1 MNIKKMSIFFLAA
14 LVSATTFL
22 SCNVKEDNGGGSD
35 KEPEKPT
42 LTEIKFKAELPDA
55 PAGFKTTWSA
65 GDEIVVYSVK
75 GNFTSKETMKATDV
89 TSDGKTATFVSSGKL
104 LKEAEYFYGM
114 LKDCGVKG
122 FKLKQYW
129 STDNMDRCRDAVPSV
144 TVAGCD
150 KNDMTLKFQN
160 MFSLLSM
167 TVTNPDTKYVR
178 VSGNNGEVI
187 NKNAFIAFADYTL
200 SDNPSPDFES
210 TVSIRKYVNGAGT
223 YHIGLRPDLLLNSGY
238 TIVACDASD
247 NVIGR
252 IASYETLETQ
262 PGKVYNAGE
271 IEALRELS
279 PVFDESKIA
288 LSLAAISDVHIEGS
302 SDAYANKFTAALN
315 QLKAKAAENDANGI
329 DGVLVAGDLIQKAEV
344 TMAQNFKA
352 LYEEVFNPTDVPM
365 IYTVG
370 NHDMNPKYDWT
381 PSTVAQSVAMANTF
395 GDDYFKT
402 DIDNTMRNNYEA
414 RHCVIGGYHILA
426 VTPNG
431 DQPITYSPNVITWLD
446 QQLDA
451 ITKTD
456 PNRYVI
462 VLTHPMI
469 YNTIYGSLLG
479 EDGGV
484 WTSTLP
490 NYWATRVLTGVLE
503 KYPQVV
509 SFHGHLH
516 FPIND
521 PRSLWQGKWTAL
533 GCGSTRYMAIE
544 PAGWEGISNTPT
556 VMNDANNFSQGYLVQ
571 FDVNGNMRIV
581 KMDFFNNGTI
591 GEPYVMQYPD
601 AAGANL
607 AKYNNVTR
615 KAANQAPT
623 MSTIEAKDVKD
634 NEAASVTFAAGKDD
648 EFVHH
653 YVITL
658 SKGGNVVATKKIL
671 ADFYLHPNTSEMKS
685 SWTYGFGT
693 LSESGQYTV
702 SVVAVDSWDAESAP
716 VTATFNCG
724 DVTPSEKVDKWVDD
738 AAGSQAISASGTPTG
753 GDGWLT
759 YADGKVSWTA
769 NTTGHPRT
777 STLTFENGSSFKL
790 TQIAPADFKGGWKFT
805 TKIFAGAG
813 ASAKAAD
820 PGVMSVTFVDP
831 LKPATLKD
839 VDGVEHTNNIG
850 LKGLFFDTILD
861 ACVDI
866 NYEAETARIGF
877 FLDARDGSG
886 QAVNGKYAAYIPGI
900 ATRTDKAWSSPWQYA
915 ETELG
920 DPDYVWFWFSVSE
933 DFNTIQYTNRT
944 ENTPVE
950 FQTLTQ
956 YLNKTMNQICAIS
969 VVLSDTN
976 VFNHS
981 TVSTTGNKGIGVY
994 SNVFQCN
1001 PKGHVGEFFT
1011 RK

>member
-160 MFSLLSM
+160 MFSLLSV

-271 IEALRELS
+271 IEAPRELS

-395 GDDYFKT
+395 GDEYFKT

-544 PAGWEGISNTPT
+544 PAGWEGISSTPT

-658 SKGGNVVATKKIL
+658 SKAGNVVATKKIL
-671 ADFYLHPNTSEMKS
+671 ADFYLHPKTSEMKS
-685 SWTYGFGT
+685 SWTVDFGT

-716 VTATFNCG
+716 VSATFNCG
-724 DVTPSEKVDKWVDD
+724 DVTHSEKVELWENDKSGSRELSGPVADNGKT
-738 AAGSQAISASGTPTG
+738 AGVGGWLSYKDGVASWTENTTGAPRTATLELSNGSKITVNQVEAKDLAGNYTFYNYSFNASGVSNTTVVNHAGRQYETAVEFKAVNNPETINGHIHNLDLIGLYLDFVVPASFEIVNGTPT
-753 GDGWLT
+753 LYT
-759 YADGKVSWTA
+759 YMSLDYQKVS
-769 NTTGHPRT
+769 
-777 STLTFENGSSFKL
+777 NGSEIACITEL
-790 TQIAPADFKGGWKFT
+790 TNST
-805 TKIFAGAG
+805 TYKTGYFA
-813 ASAKAAD
+813 
-820 PGVMSVTFVDP
+820 P
-831 LKPATLKD
+831 LKF
-839 VDGVEHTNNIG
+839 GVGDCNYAWIG
-850 LKGLFFDTILD
+850 WGLDDLFGTPKFGIGTPSQRLVSAGMYCCGFSFVVKG
-861 ACVDI
+861 
-866 NYEAETARIGF
+866 Y
-877 FLDARDGSG
+877 
-886 QAVNGKYAAYIPGI
+886 AVGKYATIY
-900 ATRTDKAWSSPWQYA
+900 Q
-915 ETELG
+915 
-920 DPDYVWFWFSVSE
+920 
-933 DFNTIQYTNRT
+933 FNYNNSWTYNGT
-944 ENTPVE
+944 
-950 FQTLTQ
+950 
-956 YLNKTMNQICAIS
+956 
-969 VVLSDTN
+969 
-976 VFNHS
+976 
-981 TVSTTGNKGIGVY
+981 KGGGY
-994 SNVFQCN
+994 FA
-1001 PKGHVGEFFT
+1001 K
-1011 RK
+1011 K

>member
-1 MNIKKMSIFFLAA
+1 MSIFILAA

-160 MFSLLSM
+160 MFSLLSV
-167 TVTNPDTKYVR
+167 TVTNPDTKYVK

-271 IEALRELS
+271 IEAPRELS

-571 FDVNGNMRIV
+571 FDVNGNMRVV

-685 SWTYGFGT
+685 SWTHGFGT

-724 DVTPSEKVDKWVDD
+724 DVTPSEKVELWEDDKSGSRELSGPVADNGKTAGVGGWLSYKDCVAYWTENTTRAPRTATLELSNGSKITVNQVEAKDLAGNYTFYNYSFKATGVSNTKIVNNDKRQHETTVEFKAVENPEILNGHVHNLDLVGMYLDFAVPASLEIVD
-738 AAGSQAISASGTPTG
+738 GTPVIY
-753 GDGWLT
+753 T
-759 YADGKVSWTA
+759 YMSLDYQKVSNGSEVACITELT
-769 NTTGHPRT
+769 NTTGY
-777 STLTFENGSSFKL
+777 G
-790 TQIAPADFKGGWKFT
+790 KGY
-805 TKIFAGAG
+805 FA
-813 ASAKAAD
+813 
-820 PGVMSVTFVDP
+820 P
-831 LKPATLKD
+831 LKFG
-839 VDGVEHTNNIG
+839 VDGCNHAWIG
-850 LKGLFFDTILD
+850 WG
-861 ACVDI
+861 VDDI
-866 NYEAETARIGF
+866 FGSPKFGIGTGTQR
-877 FLDARDGSG
+877 L
-886 QAVNGKYAAYIPGI
+886 
-900 ATRTDKAWSSPWQYA
+900 
-915 ETELG
+915 
-920 DPDYVWFWFSVSE
+920 VSE
-933 DFNTIQYTNRT
+933 GMYCCGFSFVTKGYKEGGYTTIYQFNYNNKWTYNGTNGGGY
-944 ENTPVE
+944 
-950 FQTLTQ
+950 FA
-956 YLNKTMNQICAIS
+956 K
-969 VVLSDTN
+969 
-976 VFNHS
+976 
-981 TVSTTGNKGIGVY
+981 K
-994 SNVFQCN
+994 
-1001 PKGHVGEFFT
+1001 
-1011 RK
+1011 

>member
-160 MFSLLSM
+160 MFSLLSV

-271 IEALRELS
+271 IEAPRELS

-302 SDAYANKFTAALN
+302 SDAYANKFTSALN
-315 QLKAKAAENDANGI
+315 QLKVKAAESDANGI
-329 DGVLVAGDLIQKAEV
+329 DGVMVVGDLIQRAEI

-352 LYEEVFNPTDVPM
+352 LYEDVFKPTEVPM
-365 IYTVG
+365 IYTIG

-395 GDDYFKT
+395 GDEYFKT

-544 PAGWEGISNTPT
+544 PAGWEGISSTPT

-671 ADFYLHPNTSEMKS
+671 ADFYLHPKTSEMKS
-685 SWTYGFGT
+685 SWTVDFGT

-724 DVTPSEKVDKWVDD
+724 DITPSEKVELWEDDKSGSRELSGPVADNGKT
-738 AAGSQAISASGTPTG
+738 AGVG
-753 GDGWLT
+753 GWLS
-759 YADGKVSWTA
+759 YKDGVASWTE
-769 NTTGHPRT
+769 NTTGAPRT
-777 STLTFENGSSFKL
+777 ATLELSNGSKITVNQVEAKDLAGNYTFYNYSFKA
-790 TQIAPADFKGGWKFT
+790 TGVSN
-805 TKIFAGAG
+805 TKIVNNDKRQHETTVEFKAVENPEILNGHVHNLDLVGLYLDFAVP
-813 ASAKAAD
+813 ASLEIVD
-820 PGVMSVTFVDP
+820 GTPVIYTYMSLDYQKVSNGSEVACITELTNTTGYGKGYFAP
-831 LKPATLKD
+831 LKFG
-839 VDGVEHTNNIG
+839 VDGCNHAWIG
-850 LKGLFFDTILD
+850 WG
-861 ACVDI
+861 VDDI
-866 NYEAETARIGF
+866 FGSPKFGIGTGAQR
-877 FLDARDGSG
+877 L
-886 QAVNGKYAAYIPGI
+886 
-900 ATRTDKAWSSPWQYA
+900 
-915 ETELG
+915 
-920 DPDYVWFWFSVSE
+920 VSE
-933 DFNTIQYTNRT
+933 GMYCCGFSFVTKGYKEGGYTTIYQFNYNNKWTYNGTNGGGY
-944 ENTPVE
+944 
-950 FQTLTQ
+950 FA
-956 YLNKTMNQICAIS
+956 K
-969 VVLSDTN
+969 
-976 VFNHS
+976 
-981 TVSTTGNKGIGVY
+981 K
-994 SNVFQCN
+994 
-1001 PKGHVGEFFT
+1001 
-1011 RK
+1011 

>member
-1 MNIKKMSIFFLAA
+1 MNIKKMSIFILAA

-89 TSDGKTATFVSSGKL
+89 TSDGKIATFVSTGKL

-114 LKDCGVKG
+114 LKDCGIKG

-160 MFSLLSM
+160 MFSLLSV
-167 TVTNPDTKYVR
+167 TVTNPDTKYVK

-252 IASYETLETQ
+252 VASYETLETE

-271 IEALRELS
+271 IEAPHELS

-315 QLKAKAAENDANGI
+315 QLKAKAAESDANGI
-329 DGVLVAGDLIQKAEV
+329 DGVLVVGDLIQRAEI

-352 LYEEVFNPTDVPM
+352 LYEDVFKPTEVPM
-365 IYTVG
+365 IYTIG

-395 GDDYFKT
+395 GDEYFKT

-544 PAGWEGISNTPT
+544 PAGWEGISSTPT

-615 KAANQAPT
+615 KAANQAQT
-623 MSTIEAKDVKD
+623 MSTIEAKDVQD

-648 EFVHH
+648 EFVLHD
-653 YVITL
+653 VITL
-658 SKGGNVVATKKIL
+658 SKAGNVAATKKIL
-671 ADFYLHPNTSEMKS
+671 ADFYLHPKTSEMKS
-685 SWTYGFGT
+685 SWTVDFGT

-702 SVVAVDSWDAESAP
+702 TVVAVDSWDAESAP
-716 VTATFNCG
+716 VSATFNCG
-724 DVTPSEKVDKWVDD
+724 DVTPSEKVELWENDKSGSRELSGPVADNGKT
-738 AAGSQAISASGTPTG
+738 AGVG
-753 GDGWLT
+753 GWLS
-759 YADGKVSWTA
+759 YKDGVASWTE
-769 NTTGHPRT
+769 NTTGAPRT
-777 STLTFENGSSFKL
+777 ATLELSNGSKITVNQVEAKDLAGNYTFYNYSFKA
-790 TQIAPADFKGGWKFT
+790 TGVSN
-805 TKIFAGAG
+805 TKIVNNDKRQHETTVEFKAVENPEILNGHVHNLDLVGLYLDFAVP
-813 ASAKAAD
+813 ASLEIVD
-820 PGVMSVTFVDP
+820 GTPVIYTYMSLDYQKVSNGSEVACITELTNTTGYGKGYFAP
-831 LKPATLKD
+831 LKFG
-839 VDGVEHTNNIG
+839 VDGCNHAWIG
-850 LKGLFFDTILD
+850 WG
-861 ACVDI
+861 VDDI
-866 NYEAETARIGF
+866 FGSPKIGIGTGAQR
-877 FLDARDGSG
+877 L
-886 QAVNGKYAAYIPGI
+886 
-900 ATRTDKAWSSPWQYA
+900 
-915 ETELG
+915 
-920 DPDYVWFWFSVSE
+920 VSE
-933 DFNTIQYTNRT
+933 GMYCCGFSFVTKGYKEGGYTTIYQFNYNNKWTYNGTNGGGY
-944 ENTPVE
+944 
-950 FQTLTQ
+950 FA
-956 YLNKTMNQICAIS
+956 K
-969 VVLSDTN
+969 
-976 VFNHS
+976 
-981 TVSTTGNKGIGVY
+981 K
-994 SNVFQCN
+994 
-1001 PKGHVGEFFT
+1001 
-1011 RK
+1011 

>member
-160 MFSLLSM
+160 MFSLLSV

-271 IEALRELS
+271 IEAPRELS

-302 SDAYANKFTAALN
+302 SDAYANKFTSALN
-315 QLKAKAAENDANGI
+315 QLKVKAAESDANGI
-329 DGVLVAGDLIQKAEV
+329 DGVMVVGDLIQRAEI

-352 LYEEVFNPTDVPM
+352 LYEDVFKPTEVPM
-365 IYTVG
+365 IYTIG

-395 GDDYFKT
+395 GDEYFKT

-544 PAGWEGISNTPT
+544 PAGWEGISSTPT

-571 FDVNGNMRIV
+571 FDVNGNMRVV

-623 MSTIEAKDVKD
+623 MSTIDVKDVK
-634 NEAASVTFAAGKDD
+634 EAETASVTFAAGKDD

-653 YVITL
+653 YIVTL
-658 SKGGNVVATKKIL
+658 SKAGNVAATKKIL

-685 SWTYGFGT
+685 SWTYGFGA
-693 LSESGQYTV
+693 LESGQYTV

-724 DVTPSEKVDKWVDD
+724 DVTPSEKIDKWVDD

-805 TKIFAGAG
+805 SKIFAGAG

-900 ATRTDKAWSSPWQYA
+900 ATRTDKAWASPWQYA

-920 DPDYVWFWFSVSE
+920 DPDYVWFWFTISE
-933 DFNTIQYTNRT
+933 DFNTIMYTNRT
-944 ENTPVE
+944 EKTPVE

-956 YLNKTMNQICAIS
+956 YSNKTMNQICAIS

-994 SNVFQCN
+994 TNVFQCN
-1001 PKGHVGEFFT
+1001 PKGNVGEFFT

>member
-160 MFSLLSM
+160 MFSLLSV
-167 TVTNPDTKYVR
+167 TVTNPDTKYVW

-271 IEALRELS
+271 IEAPRELS

-395 GDDYFKT
+395 GDEYFKT

-544 PAGWEGISNTPT
+544 PAGWEGISSTPT

-607 AKYNNVTR
+607 AKYNNMTR

-634 NEAASVTFAAGKDD
+634 TDAASVTFAAGKDD

-653 YVITL
+653 YIVTL
-658 SKGGNVVATKKIL
+658 SKAGNVVATKKIL

-685 SWTYGFGT
+685 SWTYGFGA
-693 LSESGQYTV
+693 LESGQYTV

-805 TKIFAGAG
+805 SKIFAGAG

-900 ATRTDKAWSSPWQYA
+900 ATRTDKAWASPWQYA

-920 DPDYVWFWFSVSE
+920 DPDYVWFWFTISE
-933 DFNTIQYTNRT
+933 DFNTIMYTNRT
-944 ENTPVE
+944 EKTPVE

>member
-1 MNIKKMSIFFLAA
+1 MSIFILAA

-160 MFSLLSM
+160 MFSLLSV
-167 TVTNPDTKYVR
+167 TVTNPDTKYVK

-271 IEALRELS
+271 IEAPRELS

-302 SDAYANKFTAALN
+302 SDAYANKFTSALN
-315 QLKAKAAENDANGI
+315 QLKVKAAESDANGI
-329 DGVLVAGDLIQKAEV
+329 DGVMVVGDLIQRAEI

-352 LYEEVFNPTDVPM
+352 LYEDVFKPTEVPM
-365 IYTVG
+365 IYTIG

-395 GDDYFKT
+395 GDEYFKT

-571 FDVNGNMRIV
+571 FDVNGNMRVV

-724 DVTPSEKVDKWVDD
+724 DVTPSEKVELWEDDKSGSRELSGPVADNGKTAGVGGWLSYKDCVAYWTENTTRAPRTATLELSNGSKITVNQVEAKDLAGNYTFYNYSFKATGVSNTKIVNNDKRQHETTVEFKAVENPEILNGHVHNLDLVGMYLDFAVPASLEIVD
-738 AAGSQAISASGTPTG
+738 GTPVIY
-753 GDGWLT
+753 T
-759 YADGKVSWTA
+759 YMSLDYQKVSNGSEVACITELT
-769 NTTGHPRT
+769 NTTGY
-777 STLTFENGSSFKL
+777 G
-790 TQIAPADFKGGWKFT
+790 KGY
-805 TKIFAGAG
+805 FA
-813 ASAKAAD
+813 
-820 PGVMSVTFVDP
+820 P
-831 LKPATLKD
+831 LKFG
-839 VDGVEHTNNIG
+839 VDGCNHAWIG
-850 LKGLFFDTILD
+850 WG
-861 ACVDI
+861 VDDI
-866 NYEAETARIGF
+866 FGSPKFGIGTGTQR
-877 FLDARDGSG
+877 L
-886 QAVNGKYAAYIPGI
+886 
-900 ATRTDKAWSSPWQYA
+900 
-915 ETELG
+915 
-920 DPDYVWFWFSVSE
+920 VSE
-933 DFNTIQYTNRT
+933 GMYCCGFSFVTKGYKEGGYTTIYQFNYNNKWTYNGTNGGGY
-944 ENTPVE
+944 
-950 FQTLTQ
+950 FA
-956 YLNKTMNQICAIS
+956 K
-969 VVLSDTN
+969 
-976 VFNHS
+976 
-981 TVSTTGNKGIGVY
+981 K
-994 SNVFQCN
+994 
-1001 PKGHVGEFFT
+1001 
-1011 RK
+1011 

>member
-1 MNIKKMSIFFLAA
+1 MSIFFLAA

-160 MFSLLSM
+160 MFSLLSV

-271 IEALRELS
+271 IEAPRELS

-302 SDAYANKFTAALN
+302 SDAYANKFTSALN
-315 QLKAKAAENDANGI
+315 QLKVKAAESDANGI
-329 DGVLVAGDLIQKAEV
+329 DGVMVVGDLIQRAEI

-352 LYEEVFNPTDVPM
+352 LYEDVFKPTEVPM
-365 IYTVG
+365 IYTIG

-395 GDDYFKT
+395 GDEYFKT

-544 PAGWEGISNTPT
+544 PAGWEGISSTPT

-671 ADFYLHPNTSEMKS
+671 ADFYLHPKTSEMKS
-685 SWTYGFGT
+685 SWTVDFGT

-702 SVVAVDSWDAESAP
+702 TVVAVDSWDAESAP
-716 VTATFNCG
+716 VSATFNCG
-724 DVTPSEKVDKWVDD
+724 DVTPSEKVELWENDKSGSRELSGPVADNGKT
-738 AAGSQAISASGTPTG
+738 AGVG
-753 GDGWLT
+753 GWLS
-759 YADGKVSWTA
+759 YKDGVASWTE
-769 NTTGHPRT
+769 NTTGAPRT
-777 STLTFENGSSFKL
+777 ATLELSNGSKITVNQVEAKDLAGNYTFYNYSFKSTGVSNTTIVNQNGRQHETAVEFKTVASPETINGHVHNLDLVGLYLDFAVPASFEIVNGTPVLYTYMSLDYQKVSNGTEVACITQL
-790 TQIAPADFKGGWKFT
+790 TNTVTYGSNN
-805 TKIFAGAG
+805 FA
-813 ASAKAAD
+813 
-820 PGVMSVTFVDP
+820 P
-831 LKPATLKD
+831 LKFGVNDCNYAWIGWGLYD
-839 VDGVEHTNNIG
+839 VFGTPKFG
-850 LKGLFFDTILD
+850 LGTGDQRLVSTGMY
-861 ACVDI
+861 CC
-866 NYEAETARIGF
+866 GF
-877 FLDARDGSG
+877 SFVVRGY
-886 QAVNGKYAAYIPGI
+886 AVGKYATIY
-900 ATRTDKAWSSPWQYA
+900 Q
-915 ETELG
+915 
-920 DPDYVWFWFSVSE
+920 
-933 DFNTIQYTNRT
+933 FNYNNSWTYNGT
-944 ENTPVE
+944 
-950 FQTLTQ
+950 
-956 YLNKTMNQICAIS
+956 
-969 VVLSDTN
+969 
-976 VFNHS
+976 
-981 TVSTTGNKGIGVY
+981 KGGGY
-994 SNVFQCN
+994 FA
-1001 PKGHVGEFFT
+1001 K
-1011 RK
+1011 K

>member
-160 MFSLLSM
+160 MFSLLSV

-271 IEALRELS
+271 IEAPRELS

-571 FDVNGNMRIV
+571 FDVNGNMRVV

-623 MSTIEAKDVKD
+623 MSTIDVKDVK
-634 NEAASVTFAAGKDD
+634 EAETASVTFAAGKDD

-653 YVITL
+653 YIVTL
-658 SKGGNVVATKKIL
+658 FKAGNVVATKKIL
-671 ADFYLHPNTSEMKS
+671 ADFYLHPKTSEMKS
-685 SWTYGFGT
+685 SWTVDFGT

-702 SVVAVDSWDAESAP
+702 TVVAVDSWDAESAP
-716 VTATFNCG
+716 VSATFNCG
-724 DVTPSEKVDKWVDD
+724 DVTPSEKVELWENDKSGSRELSGPVADNGKT
-738 AAGSQAISASGTPTG
+738 AGVG
-753 GDGWLT
+753 GWLS
-759 YADGKVSWTA
+759 YKDGVASWTE
-769 NTTGHPRT
+769 NTTGAPRT
-777 STLTFENGSSFKL
+777 ATLELSNGSKITVNQVEAKDLAGNYTFYNYSFKA
-790 TQIAPADFKGGWKFT
+790 TGVSN
-805 TKIFAGAG
+805 TKIVNNDKRQHETTVEFKAVENPEILNGHVHNLDLVGLYLDFAVP
-813 ASAKAAD
+813 ASLEIVD
-820 PGVMSVTFVDP
+820 GTPVIYTYMSLDYQKVSNGSEVACITELTNTTGYGKGYFAP
-831 LKPATLKD
+831 LKFG
-839 VDGVEHTNNIG
+839 VDGCNHAWIG
-850 LKGLFFDTILD
+850 WG
-861 ACVDI
+861 VDDI
-866 NYEAETARIGF
+866 FGSPKFGIGTGAQR
-877 FLDARDGSG
+877 L
-886 QAVNGKYAAYIPGI
+886 
-900 ATRTDKAWSSPWQYA
+900 
-915 ETELG
+915 
-920 DPDYVWFWFSVSE
+920 VSE
-933 DFNTIQYTNRT
+933 GMYCCGFSFVTKGYKEGGYTTIYQFNYNNKWTYNGTNGGGY
-944 ENTPVE
+944 
-950 FQTLTQ
+950 FA
-956 YLNKTMNQICAIS
+956 K
-969 VVLSDTN
+969 
-976 VFNHS
+976 
-981 TVSTTGNKGIGVY
+981 K
-994 SNVFQCN
+994 
-1001 PKGHVGEFFT
+1001 
-1011 RK
+1011 

>member
-89 TSDGKTATFVSSGKL
+89 TSDGKTATFVSTGKL

-114 LKDCGVKG
+114 LKDCGIKG

-160 MFSLLSM
+160 MFSLLSV
-167 TVTNPDTKYVR
+167 TVTNPDTKYVK

-271 IEALRELS
+271 IEAPRELS

-302 SDAYANKFTAALN
+302 SDAYANKFTSALN
-315 QLKAKAAENDANGI
+315 QLKVKAAESDANGI
-329 DGVLVAGDLIQKAEV
+329 DGVMVVGDLIQRAEI

-352 LYEEVFNPTDVPM
+352 LYEDVFKPTEVPM
-365 IYTVG
+365 IYTIG

-395 GDDYFKT
+395 GDEYFKT

-544 PAGWEGISNTPT
+544 PAGWEGISSTPT

-653 YVITL
+653 YIVTL
-658 SKGGNVVATKKIL
+658 SKAGNVVATKKIL

-685 SWTYGFGT
+685 SWTYGFGA
-693 LSESGQYTV
+693 LESGQYTV

-831 LKPATLKD
+831 LKPVTLKD

-866 NYEAETARIGF
+866 NYEAKTVRIGF

-900 ATRTDKAWSSPWQYA
+900 ATRTDKAWTSPWQYA

-920 DPDYVWFWFSVSE
+920 DPDYVWFWFTISE
-933 DFNTIQYTNRT
+933 DFNTIMYTNRT
-944 ENTPVE
+944 EKTPVE

-956 YLNKTMNQICAIS
+956 YSNKTMNQICAIS

-981 TVSTTGNKGIGVY
+981 TVSTKGIGVY

-1001 PKGHVGEFFT
+1001 PKGNVGEFFT

>member
-1 MNIKKMSIFFLAA
+1 MSIFFLAA

-89 TSDGKTATFVSSGKL
+89 TSDGKTATFVSTGKL

-114 LKDCGVKG
+114 LKDCGIKG

-160 MFSLLSM
+160 MFSLLSV
-167 TVTNPDTKYVR
+167 TVTNPDTKYVK

-271 IEALRELS
+271 IEAPRELS

-302 SDAYANKFTAALN
+302 SDAYANKFTSALN
-315 QLKAKAAENDANGI
+315 QLKVKAAESDANGI
-329 DGVLVAGDLIQKAEV
+329 DGVMVVGDLIQRAEI

-352 LYEEVFNPTDVPM
+352 LYEDVFKPTEVPM
-365 IYTVG
+365 IYTIG

-395 GDDYFKT
+395 GDEYFKT

-544 PAGWEGISNTPT
+544 PAGWEGISSTPT

-702 SVVAVDSWDAESAP
+702 TVVAVDSWDAESAP
-716 VTATFNCG
+716 VSATFNCG
-724 DVTPSEKVDKWVDD
+724 DVTPSEKVELWKDDKSGSRELSGPVADNGKT
-738 AAGSQAISASGTPTG
+738 AGVG
-753 GDGWLT
+753 GWLS
-759 YADGKVSWTA
+759 YKDGVASWTE
-769 NTTGHPRT
+769 NTTGAPRT
-777 STLTFENGSSFKL
+777 ATLELSNGSKITVNQVEAKDLAGNYTFYNYSFKA
-790 TQIAPADFKGGWKFT
+790 TGVSN
-805 TKIFAGAG
+805 TKIVNNDKRQHETTVEFKAVENPEILNGHVHNLDLVGLYLDFAVP
-813 ASAKAAD
+813 ASLEIVD
-820 PGVMSVTFVDP
+820 GTPVIYTYMSLDYQKVSNGSEVACITELTNTTGYGKGYFAP
-831 LKPATLKD
+831 LKFG
-839 VDGVEHTNNIG
+839 VDGCNHAWIG
-850 LKGLFFDTILD
+850 WGVDDIFGSPKFGLGTGAQRL
-861 ACVDI
+861 
-866 NYEAETARIGF
+866 
-877 FLDARDGSG
+877 
-886 QAVNGKYAAYIPGI
+886 
-900 ATRTDKAWSSPWQYA
+900 
-915 ETELG
+915 
-920 DPDYVWFWFSVSE
+920 VSE
-933 DFNTIQYTNRT
+933 GMYCCGFSFVTKGYKEGGYTTIYQFNYNNKWTYNGTNGGGY
-944 ENTPVE
+944 
-950 FQTLTQ
+950 FA
-956 YLNKTMNQICAIS
+956 K
-969 VVLSDTN
+969 
-976 VFNHS
+976 
-981 TVSTTGNKGIGVY
+981 K
-994 SNVFQCN
+994 
-1001 PKGHVGEFFT
+1001 
-1011 RK
+1011 

>member
-89 TSDGKTATFVSSGKL
+89 ASDGKTATFVSSGKL

-160 MFSLLSM
+160 MFSLLSV

-271 IEALRELS
+271 IEAPRELS

-544 PAGWEGISNTPT
+544 PAGWEGISSTPT

-634 NEAASVTFAAGKDD
+634 TDAASVTFAAGKDD

-653 YVITL
+653 YIVTL
-658 SKGGNVVATKKIL
+658 SKAGNVVATKKIL

-685 SWTYGFGT
+685 SWTYGFGA
-693 LSESGQYTV
+693 LESGQYTV

-724 DVTPSEKVDKWVDD
+724 DVTPSEKVELWENDK
-738 AAGSQAISASGTPTG
+738 AGSRELSGPVADNGKTAGVGGWLSYKDGVASWTENTTGAPRTATLELSNGSKITVNQVEAKDLAGNYTFYNYSFNASGVSNTTVVNHAGRQYETAVEFKAVNNPETINGHIHNLDLIGLYLDFVVPASFEIVNGTPT
-753 GDGWLT
+753 LYT
-759 YADGKVSWTA
+759 YMSLDYQKVS
-769 NTTGHPRT
+769 
-777 STLTFENGSSFKL
+777 NGSEIACITEL
-790 TQIAPADFKGGWKFT
+790 TNST
-805 TKIFAGAG
+805 TYKTGYFA
-813 ASAKAAD
+813 
-820 PGVMSVTFVDP
+820 P
-831 LKPATLKD
+831 LKF
-839 VDGVEHTNNIG
+839 GVGDCNYAWIG
-850 LKGLFFDTILD
+850 WGLDDLFGTPKFGIGTPSQRLVSAGMYCCGFSFVVKG
-861 ACVDI
+861 
-866 NYEAETARIGF
+866 Y
-877 FLDARDGSG
+877 
-886 QAVNGKYAAYIPGI
+886 AVGKYATIY
-900 ATRTDKAWSSPWQYA
+900 Q
-915 ETELG
+915 
-920 DPDYVWFWFSVSE
+920 
-933 DFNTIQYTNRT
+933 FNYNNSWTYNGT
-944 ENTPVE
+944 
-950 FQTLTQ
+950 
-956 YLNKTMNQICAIS
+956 
-969 VVLSDTN
+969 
-976 VFNHS
+976 
-981 TVSTTGNKGIGVY
+981 KGGGY
-994 SNVFQCN
+994 FA
-1001 PKGHVGEFFT
+1001 K
-1011 RK
+1011 K

>member
-1 MNIKKMSIFFLAA
+1 MSIFFLAA
-14 LVSATTFL
+14 LVSAATIL
-22 SCNVKEDNGGGSD
+22 SCNIKEDNGNSGKD
-35 KEPEKPT
+35 PEKPAA
-42 LTEIKFKAELPDA
+42 TEIKLKAELPDA

-160 MFSLLSM
+160 MFSLLSV

-271 IEALRELS
+271 IEAPRELS

-315 QLKAKAAENDANGI
+315 QLKVKAAESDANGI
-329 DGVLVAGDLIQKAEV
+329 DGVMVVGDLIQRAEI

-352 LYEEVFNPTDVPM
+352 LYEDVFKPTEVPM
-365 IYTVG
+365 IYTIG

-395 GDDYFKT
+395 GDEYFKT

-544 PAGWEGISNTPT
+544 PAGWEGISSTPT

-623 MSTIEAKDVKD
+623 MSTIDVKDVK
-634 NEAASVTFAAGKDD
+634 EAETASVTFAAGKDD

-653 YVITL
+653 YIVTL
-658 SKGGNVVATKKIL
+658 SKAGNVVATKKIL
-671 ADFYLHPNTSEMKS
+671 ADFYLHPKTSEMKS
-685 SWTYGFGT
+685 SWTVDFGT

-702 SVVAVDSWDAESAP
+702 TVVAVDSWDAESAP
-716 VTATFNCG
+716 VSATFNCG
-724 DVTPSEKVDKWVDD
+724 DVTPSEKVELWENDKSGSRELSGPVADNGKT
-738 AAGSQAISASGTPTG
+738 AGVG
-753 GDGWLT
+753 GWLS
-759 YADGKVSWTA
+759 YKDGVASWTE
-769 NTTGHPRT
+769 NTTGAPRT
-777 STLTFENGSSFKL
+777 ATLELSNGSKITVNQVEAKDLAGNYTFYNYSFK
-790 TQIAPADFKGGWKFT
+790 TTGVSN
-805 TKIFAGAG
+805 TKIVNQNGRQHETAVEFKTVASPETINGHVHNLDLVGLYLDFAVP
-813 ASAKAAD
+813 ASFEIVNGT
-820 PGVMSVTFVDP
+820 PVLYTYMSLDYQKVSNGTEVACITQLTNTVTYGSHNFAP
-831 LKPATLKD
+831 LKFGVNDCNYAWIGWGLYD
-839 VDGVEHTNNIG
+839 VFGTPKFG
-850 LKGLFFDTILD
+850 LGTGDQRLVSTGMY
-861 ACVDI
+861 CC
-866 NYEAETARIGF
+866 GF
-877 FLDARDGSG
+877 SFVVRGY
-886 QAVNGKYAAYIPGI
+886 AVGKYATIY
-900 ATRTDKAWSSPWQYA
+900 Q
-915 ETELG
+915 
-920 DPDYVWFWFSVSE
+920 
-933 DFNTIQYTNRT
+933 FNYNNSWTYNGT
-944 ENTPVE
+944 
-950 FQTLTQ
+950 
-956 YLNKTMNQICAIS
+956 
-969 VVLSDTN
+969 
-976 VFNHS
+976 
-981 TVSTTGNKGIGVY
+981 KGGGY
-994 SNVFQCN
+994 FA
-1001 PKGHVGEFFT
+1001 K
-1011 RK
+1011 K

>member
-160 MFSLLSM
+160 MFSLLSV

-271 IEALRELS
+271 IEAPRELS

-544 PAGWEGISNTPT
+544 PAGWEGISSTPT

-716 VTATFNCG
+716 VSATFNCG
-724 DVTPSEKVDKWVDD
+724 DVTPSEKVELWKDDKSGSRELSGPVADNGKT
-738 AAGSQAISASGTPTG
+738 AGVG
-753 GDGWLT
+753 GWLS
-759 YADGKVSWTA
+759 YKDGVASWTE
-769 NTTGHPRT
+769 NTTGAPRT
-777 STLTFENGSSFKL
+777 ATLELSNGSKITVNQVEAKDLAGNYTFYNYSFKA
-790 TQIAPADFKGGWKFT
+790 TGVSN
-805 TKIFAGAG
+805 TKIVNNDKRQHETTVEFKAVENPEILNGHVHNLDLVGLYLDFAVP
-813 ASAKAAD
+813 ASLEIVD
-820 PGVMSVTFVDP
+820 GTPVIYTYMSLDYQKVSNGTEVACITELTNTTGYGTGYFAP
-831 LKPATLKD
+831 LKFG
-839 VDGVEHTNNIG
+839 VDDCNHAWIGWGVDDIFGAPKFGIG
-850 LKGLFFDTILD
+850 T
-861 ACVDI
+861 
-866 NYEAETARIGF
+866 
-877 FLDARDGSG
+877 GS
-886 QAVNGKYAAYIPGI
+886 Q
-900 ATRTDKAWSSPWQYA
+900 R
-915 ETELG
+915 L
-920 DPDYVWFWFSVSE
+920 VSE
-933 DFNTIQYTNRT
+933 GMYCCGFSFVTKGYKEGGYTTIYQFNYNNKWTYNGTNGGGY
-944 ENTPVE
+944 
-950 FQTLTQ
+950 FA
-956 YLNKTMNQICAIS
+956 K
-969 VVLSDTN
+969 
-976 VFNHS
+976 
-981 TVSTTGNKGIGVY
+981 K
-994 SNVFQCN
+994 
-1001 PKGHVGEFFT
+1001 
-1011 RK
+1011 

>member
-160 MFSLLSM
+160 MFSLLSV

-271 IEALRELS
+271 IEAPRELS

-395 GDDYFKT
+395 GDEYFKT

-446 QQLDA
+446 QQLET

-544 PAGWEGISNTPT
+544 PAGWEGISSTPT

-634 NEAASVTFAAGKDD
+634 TDAASVTFAAGKDD

-653 YVITL
+653 YIVTL
-658 SKGGNVVATKKIL
+658 SKAGNVVATKKIL

-685 SWTYGFGT
+685 SWTYGFGA
-693 LSESGQYTV
+693 LESGQYTV

-724 DVTPSEKVDKWVDD
+724 DVTPSEKIDKWVDD

-805 TKIFAGAG
+805 SKIFAGAG

-900 ATRTDKAWSSPWQYA
+900 ATRTDKAWASPWQYA

-920 DPDYVWFWFSVSE
+920 DPDYVWFWFTISE
-933 DFNTIQYTNRT
+933 DFNTIMYTNRT
-944 ENTPVE
+944 EKTPVE

-956 YLNKTMNQICAIS
+956 YSNKTMNQICAIS

-994 SNVFQCN
+994 TNVFQCN
-1001 PKGHVGEFFT
+1001 PKGNVGEFFT

>member
-160 MFSLLSM
+160 MFSLLSV

-271 IEALRELS
+271 IEAPRELS

-521 PRSLWQGKWTAL
+521 PRSLWQGQWTAL

-544 PAGWEGISNTPT
+544 PAGWEGISSTPT

-581 KMDFFNNGTI
+581 RMDFFNNGTI

-623 MSTIEAKDVKD
+623 MSTIEAKDVK
-634 NEAASVTFAAGKDD
+634 ESETASVTFAAGKDD

-653 YVITL
+653 YVVTL
-658 SKGGNVVATKKIL
+658 SKAGNVVATKKIL
-671 ADFYLHPNTSEMKS
+671 ADFYLHPKTSEMKS
-685 SWTYGFGT
+685 SWTVDFGT

-702 SVVAVDSWDAESAP
+702 TVVAVDSWDAESAP
-716 VTATFNCG
+716 VSATFNCG
-724 DVTPSEKVDKWVDD
+724 DVTPSEKVELWKDDKSGSRELSGPVADNGKT
-738 AAGSQAISASGTPTG
+738 AGVG
-753 GDGWLT
+753 GWLS
-759 YADGKVSWTA
+759 YKDGVASWTE
-769 NTTGHPRT
+769 NTTGAPRT
-777 STLTFENGSSFKL
+777 ATLELSNGSKITVNQVEAKDLAGNYTFYNYSFNASGVSNTTAVNHAGRQYETTVEFKAVNNPETINGHIHNLDLIGLYLDFVVPASFEIVNETPTLYTYMSLDYQKVSNGSEIACITEL
-790 TQIAPADFKGGWKFT
+790 TNST
-805 TKIFAGAG
+805 TYKTGYFA
-813 ASAKAAD
+813 
-820 PGVMSVTFVDP
+820 P
-831 LKPATLKD
+831 LKF
-839 VDGVEHTNNIG
+839 GVGDCNYAWIG
-850 LKGLFFDTILD
+850 WGLDDLFGTPKFGIGTSSQRLVSAGMYCCGFSFVVKG
-861 ACVDI
+861 
-866 NYEAETARIGF
+866 Y
-877 FLDARDGSG
+877 
-886 QAVNGKYAAYIPGI
+886 AVGKYATIY
-900 ATRTDKAWSSPWQYA
+900 Q
-915 ETELG
+915 
-920 DPDYVWFWFSVSE
+920 
-933 DFNTIQYTNRT
+933 FNYNNSWTYNGT
-944 ENTPVE
+944 
-950 FQTLTQ
+950 
-956 YLNKTMNQICAIS
+956 
-969 VVLSDTN
+969 
-976 VFNHS
+976 
-981 TVSTTGNKGIGVY
+981 KGGGY
-994 SNVFQCN
+994 FA
-1001 PKGHVGEFFT
+1001 K
-1011 RK
+1011 K

>member
-1 MNIKKMSIFFLAA
+1 MSIFFLAA

-160 MFSLLSM
+160 MFSLLSV

-271 IEALRELS
+271 IEAPRELS

-302 SDAYANKFTAALN
+302 SDAYANKFTSALN
-315 QLKAKAAENDANGI
+315 QLKVKAAESDANGI
-329 DGVLVAGDLIQKAEV
+329 DGVMVVGDLIQRAEI

-352 LYEEVFNPTDVPM
+352 LYEDVFKPTEVPM
-365 IYTVG
+365 IYTIG

-395 GDDYFKT
+395 GDEYFKT

-446 QQLDA
+446 QQLET

-571 FDVNGNMRIV
+571 FDVNGNMRVV

-685 SWTYGFGT
+685 SWTVDFGT

-702 SVVAVDSWDAESAP
+702 TVVAVDSWDAESAP

-724 DVTPSEKVDKWVDD
+724 DVTPSEKVELWEDDKSGSRELSGPVADNGKT
-738 AAGSQAISASGTPTG
+738 AGVG
-753 GDGWLT
+753 GWLS
-759 YADGKVSWTA
+759 YKDGVASWTE
-769 NTTGHPRT
+769 NTTGAPRT
-777 STLTFENGSSFKL
+777 ATLELSNGSKITVNQVEAKDLAGNYTFYNYSFKA
-790 TQIAPADFKGGWKFT
+790 TGVSN
-805 TKIFAGAG
+805 TKIVNNDKRQHETTVEFKAVENPEILNGHVHNLDLVGLYLDFAVP
-813 ASAKAAD
+813 ASLEIVD
-820 PGVMSVTFVDP
+820 GTPVIYTYMSLDYQKVSNGSEVACITELTNTTGYGKGYFAP
-831 LKPATLKD
+831 LKFG
-839 VDGVEHTNNIG
+839 VDGCNHAWIG
-850 LKGLFFDTILD
+850 WG
-861 ACVDI
+861 VDDI
-866 NYEAETARIGF
+866 FGSPKFGIGTGAQR
-877 FLDARDGSG
+877 L
-886 QAVNGKYAAYIPGI
+886 
-900 ATRTDKAWSSPWQYA
+900 
-915 ETELG
+915 
-920 DPDYVWFWFSVSE
+920 VSE
-933 DFNTIQYTNRT
+933 GMYCCGFSFVTKGYKEGGYTTIYQFNYNNKWTYNGTNGGGY
-944 ENTPVE
+944 
-950 FQTLTQ
+950 FA
-956 YLNKTMNQICAIS
+956 K
-969 VVLSDTN
+969 
-976 VFNHS
+976 
-981 TVSTTGNKGIGVY
+981 K
-994 SNVFQCN
+994 
-1001 PKGHVGEFFT
+1001 
-1011 RK
+1011 

>member
-1 MNIKKMSIFFLAA
+1 MSIFFLAA

-89 TSDGKTATFVSSGKL
+89 TSDGKTATFVSTGKL

-114 LKDCGVKG
+114 LKDCGIKG

-160 MFSLLSM
+160 MFSLLSV
-167 TVTNPDTKYVR
+167 TVTNPDTKYVK

-271 IEALRELS
+271 IEAPRELS

-302 SDAYANKFTAALN
+302 SDAYANKFTSALN
-315 QLKAKAAENDANGI
+315 QLKVKAAESDANGI
-329 DGVLVAGDLIQKAEV
+329 DGVMVVGDLIQRAEI

-352 LYEEVFNPTDVPM
+352 LYEDVFKPTEVPM
-365 IYTVG
+365 IYTIG

-395 GDDYFKT
+395 GDEYFKT

-544 PAGWEGISNTPT
+544 PAGWEGISSTPT

-634 NEAASVTFAAGKDD
+634 NEAASVTFAVGKDD

-658 SKGGNVVATKKIL
+658 SKGGNVAATKKIL
-671 ADFYLHPNTSEMKS
+671 ADFYLHPKTSEMKS
-685 SWTYGFGT
+685 SWTVDFGT

-702 SVVAVDSWDAESAP
+702 TVVAVDSWDAESAP
-716 VTATFNCG
+716 VSATFNCG
-724 DVTPSEKVDKWVDD
+724 DVTPSEKVELWEDDKSGSRELSGPVADNGKT
-738 AAGSQAISASGTPTG
+738 AGVG
-753 GDGWLT
+753 GWLS
-759 YADGKVSWTA
+759 YKDGVAYWTE
-769 NTTGHPRT
+769 NTTGAPRT
-777 STLTFENGSSFKL
+777 ATLELSNGSKITVNQVEAKDLAGNYTFYNYSFKA
-790 TQIAPADFKGGWKFT
+790 TGVSN
-805 TKIFAGAG
+805 TKIVNNDKRQHETTVEFKAVENPEILNGHVHNLDLVGMYLDFAVP
-813 ASAKAAD
+813 ASLEIVD
-820 PGVMSVTFVDP
+820 GTPVIYTYMSLDYQKVSNGSEVACITELTNTTGYGKGYFAP
-831 LKPATLKD
+831 LKFG
-839 VDGVEHTNNIG
+839 VDGCNHAWIG
-850 LKGLFFDTILD
+850 WGVDDIFGSPKFGLGTGAQRL
-861 ACVDI
+861 
-866 NYEAETARIGF
+866 
-877 FLDARDGSG
+877 
-886 QAVNGKYAAYIPGI
+886 
-900 ATRTDKAWSSPWQYA
+900 
-915 ETELG
+915 
-920 DPDYVWFWFSVSE
+920 VSE
-933 DFNTIQYTNRT
+933 GMYCCGFSFVTKGYKEGGYTTIYQFNYNNKWTYNGTNGGGY
-944 ENTPVE
+944 
-950 FQTLTQ
+950 FA
-956 YLNKTMNQICAIS
+956 K
-969 VVLSDTN
+969 
-976 VFNHS
+976 
-981 TVSTTGNKGIGVY
+981 K
-994 SNVFQCN
+994 
-1001 PKGHVGEFFT
+1001 
-1011 RK
+1011 

>member
-160 MFSLLSM
+160 MFSLLSV

-271 IEALRELS
+271 IEAPRELS

-395 GDDYFKT
+395 GDEYFKT

-544 PAGWEGISNTPT
+544 PAGWEGISSTPT

-623 MSTIEAKDVKD
+623 MSTIDVKDVK
-634 NEAASVTFAAGKDD
+634 EAETASVTFAAGKDD

-653 YVITL
+653 YIVTL
-658 SKGGNVVATKKIL
+658 SKAGNVVATKKIL

-685 SWTYGFGT
+685 SWTYGFGA
-693 LSESGQYTV
+693 LESGQYTV

-724 DVTPSEKVDKWVDD
+724 DVTPSEKVELWENDK
-738 AAGSQAISASGTPTG
+738 AGSRELSGPVADNGKTAGVGGWLSYKDGVASWTENTTGAPRTATLELSNGSKITVNQVEAKDLAGNYTFYNYSFNASGVSNTTVVNHAGRQYETAVEFKAVNNPETINGHIHNLDLIGLYLDFVVPASFEIVNGTPT
-753 GDGWLT
+753 LYT
-759 YADGKVSWTA
+759 YMSLDYQKVS
-769 NTTGHPRT
+769 
-777 STLTFENGSSFKL
+777 NGSEIACITEL
-790 TQIAPADFKGGWKFT
+790 TNST
-805 TKIFAGAG
+805 TYKTGYFA
-813 ASAKAAD
+813 
-820 PGVMSVTFVDP
+820 P
-831 LKPATLKD
+831 LKF
-839 VDGVEHTNNIG
+839 GVGDCNYAWIG
-850 LKGLFFDTILD
+850 WGLDDLFGTPKFGIGTPSQRLVSAGMYCCGFSFVVKG
-861 ACVDI
+861 
-866 NYEAETARIGF
+866 Y
-877 FLDARDGSG
+877 
-886 QAVNGKYAAYIPGI
+886 AVGKYATIY
-900 ATRTDKAWSSPWQYA
+900 Q
-915 ETELG
+915 
-920 DPDYVWFWFSVSE
+920 
-933 DFNTIQYTNRT
+933 FNYNNSWTYNGT
-944 ENTPVE
+944 
-950 FQTLTQ
+950 
-956 YLNKTMNQICAIS
+956 
-969 VVLSDTN
+969 
-976 VFNHS
+976 
-981 TVSTTGNKGIGVY
+981 KGGGY
-994 SNVFQCN
+994 FA
-1001 PKGHVGEFFT
+1001 K
-1011 RK
+1011 K

>member
-1 MNIKKMSIFFLAA
+1 MSIFFLAA

-160 MFSLLSM
+160 MFSLLSV

-271 IEALRELS
+271 IEAPRELS
-279 PVFDESKIA
+279 SVFDESKIA

-521 PRSLWQGKWTAL
+521 PRSLWQGQWTAL

-544 PAGWEGISNTPT
+544 PAGWEGISSTPT

-615 KAANQAPT
+615 KATNQAPT
-623 MSTIEAKDVKD
+623 MSTIDVKDVK
-634 NEAASVTFAAGKDD
+634 EAETASVTFAAGKDD

-653 YVITL
+653 YIVTL
-658 SKGGNVVATKKIL
+658 SKAGNVVATKKIL
-671 ADFYLHPNTSEMKS
+671 ADFYLHPKTSEMKS
-685 SWTYGFGT
+685 SWTVDFGT

-702 SVVAVDSWDAESAP
+702 TVVAVDSWDAESAP
-716 VTATFNCG
+716 VSATFNCG
-724 DVTPSEKVDKWVDD
+724 DVTPSEKVELWKDDKSGSRELSGPVADNGKT
-738 AAGSQAISASGTPTG
+738 AGVG
-753 GDGWLT
+753 GWLS
-759 YADGKVSWTA
+759 YKDGVASWTE
-769 NTTGHPRT
+769 NTTGAPRT
-777 STLTFENGSSFKL
+777 ATLELSNGSKITVNQVEAKDLAGNYTFYNYSFNASGVSNTTAVNHAGRQYETTVEFKAVNNPETINGHIHNLDLIGLYLDFVVPASFEIVNETPTLYTYMSLDYQKVSNGSEIACITEL
-790 TQIAPADFKGGWKFT
+790 TNST
-805 TKIFAGAG
+805 TYKTGYFA
-813 ASAKAAD
+813 
-820 PGVMSVTFVDP
+820 P
-831 LKPATLKD
+831 LKF
-839 VDGVEHTNNIG
+839 GVGDCNYAWIG
-850 LKGLFFDTILD
+850 WGLDDLFGTPKFGIGTSSQRLVSAGMYCCGFSFVVKG
-861 ACVDI
+861 
-866 NYEAETARIGF
+866 Y
-877 FLDARDGSG
+877 
-886 QAVNGKYAAYIPGI
+886 AVGKYATIY
-900 ATRTDKAWSSPWQYA
+900 Q
-915 ETELG
+915 
-920 DPDYVWFWFSVSE
+920 
-933 DFNTIQYTNRT
+933 FNYNNSWTYNGT
-944 ENTPVE
+944 
-950 FQTLTQ
+950 
-956 YLNKTMNQICAIS
+956 
-969 VVLSDTN
+969 
-976 VFNHS
+976 
-981 TVSTTGNKGIGVY
+981 KGGGY
-994 SNVFQCN
+994 FA
-1001 PKGHVGEFFT
+1001 K
-1011 RK
+1011 K

>member
-1 MNIKKMSIFFLAA
+1 MSIFFLAA

-160 MFSLLSM
+160 MFSLLSV

-271 IEALRELS
+271 IEAPRELS

-302 SDAYANKFTAALN
+302 SDAYANKFTSALN
-315 QLKAKAAENDANGI
+315 QLKVKAAESDANGI
-329 DGVLVAGDLIQKAEV
+329 DGVMVVGDLIQRAEI

-352 LYEEVFNPTDVPM
+352 LYEDVFKPTEVPM
-365 IYTVG
+365 IYTIG

-395 GDDYFKT
+395 GDEYFKT

-451 ITKTD
+451 ITKAD

-653 YVITL
+653 YIVTL
-658 SKGGNVVATKKIL
+658 SKAGNVAATKKIL
-671 ADFYLHPNTSEMKS
+671 ADFYLHPKTSEMKS
-685 SWTYGFGT
+685 SWTVDFGT

-702 SVVAVDSWDAESAP
+702 TVVAVDSWDAESAP
-716 VTATFNCG
+716 VSATFNCG
-724 DVTPSEKVDKWVDD
+724 DVTPSEKVELWEDDKSGSRELSGPVADNGKT
-738 AAGSQAISASGTPTG
+738 AGVG
-753 GDGWLT
+753 GWLS
-759 YADGKVSWTA
+759 YKDGVASWTE
-769 NTTGHPRT
+769 NTTGAPRT
-777 STLTFENGSSFKL
+777 ATLELSNGSKITVNQVEAKDLAGNYTFYNYSFNASGVSNTTAVNHAGRQYETAVEFKAVNNPETINGHIHNLDLIGLYLDFVVPASFEIVNETPTLYTYMSLDYQKVSNGSEIACITEL
-790 TQIAPADFKGGWKFT
+790 TNST
-805 TKIFAGAG
+805 TYKTGYFA
-813 ASAKAAD
+813 
-820 PGVMSVTFVDP
+820 P
-831 LKPATLKD
+831 LKF
-839 VDGVEHTNNIG
+839 GVGDCNYAWIG
-850 LKGLFFDTILD
+850 WGLDDLFGTPKFGIGTPSQRFVSADMYCCGFSFVVKG
-861 ACVDI
+861 
-866 NYEAETARIGF
+866 Y
-877 FLDARDGSG
+877 
-886 QAVNGKYAAYIPGI
+886 AVGKYATIY
-900 ATRTDKAWSSPWQYA
+900 Q
-915 ETELG
+915 
-920 DPDYVWFWFSVSE
+920 
-933 DFNTIQYTNRT
+933 FNYNNSWTYNGT
-944 ENTPVE
+944 
-950 FQTLTQ
+950 
-956 YLNKTMNQICAIS
+956 
-969 VVLSDTN
+969 
-976 VFNHS
+976 
-981 TVSTTGNKGIGVY
+981 KGGGY
-994 SNVFQCN
+994 FA
-1001 PKGHVGEFFT
+1001 K
-1011 RK
+1011 K

>member
-150 KNDMTLKFQN
+150 INDMTLKFRN
-160 MFSLLSM
+160 IFALLQV

-223 YHIGLRPDLLLNSGY
+223 YYIGLRPDLLLNSGY

-252 IASYETLETQ
+252 VASYETLETQ

-271 IEALRELS
+271 IEAPRELS

-302 SDAYANKFTAALN
+302 SDAYANKFTSALN
-315 QLKAKAAENDANGI
+315 QLKVKAAESDANGI
-329 DGVLVAGDLIQKAEV
+329 DGVMVVGDLIQRAEI

-352 LYEEVFNPTDVPM
+352 LYEDVFKPTEVPM
-365 IYTVG
+365 IYTIG

-381 PSTVAQSVAMANTF
+381 PSTVAQSVAMSNTF
-395 GDDYFKT
+395 GDEYFKT

-544 PAGWEGISNTPT
+544 PAGWEGISSTPT

-634 NEAASVTFAAGKDD
+634 TDAASVTFAAGKDD

-653 YVITL
+653 YIVTL
-658 SKGGNVVATKKIL
+658 SKAGNVVATKKIL

-685 SWTYGFGT
+685 SWTYGFGA
-693 LSESGQYTV
+693 LESGQYTV

-724 DVTPSEKVDKWVDD
+724 DVTPSEKVELWENDK
-738 AAGSQAISASGTPTG
+738 AGSRELSGPVADNGKTAG
-753 GDGWLT
+753 VGGWLS
-759 YADGKVSWTA
+759 YKDGVASWTE
-769 NTTGHPRT
+769 NTTGAPRT
-777 STLTFENGSSFKL
+777 ATLELSNGSKITVNQVEAKDLAGNYTFYNYSFKA
-790 TQIAPADFKGGWKFT
+790 TGVSN
-805 TKIFAGAG
+805 TKIVNNDKRQHETTVEFKAVENPEILNGHVHNLDLVGMYLDFAVP
-813 ASAKAAD
+813 ASLEIVD
-820 PGVMSVTFVDP
+820 GTPVIYTYMSLDYQKVSNGSEVACITELTNTTGYGKGYFAP
-831 LKPATLKD
+831 LKFG
-839 VDGVEHTNNIG
+839 VDGCNHAWIG
-850 LKGLFFDTILD
+850 WG
-861 ACVDI
+861 VDDI
-866 NYEAETARIGF
+866 FGSPKFGIGTGTQR
-877 FLDARDGSG
+877 L
-886 QAVNGKYAAYIPGI
+886 
-900 ATRTDKAWSSPWQYA
+900 
-915 ETELG
+915 
-920 DPDYVWFWFSVSE
+920 VSE
-933 DFNTIQYTNRT
+933 GMYCCGFSFVTKGYKEGGYTTIYQFNYNNKWTYNGTNGGGY
-944 ENTPVE
+944 
-950 FQTLTQ
+950 FA
-956 YLNKTMNQICAIS
+956 K
-969 VVLSDTN
+969 
-976 VFNHS
+976 
-981 TVSTTGNKGIGVY
+981 K
-994 SNVFQCN
+994 
-1001 PKGHVGEFFT
+1001 
-1011 RK
+1011 

>member
-160 MFSLLSM
+160 MFSLLSV

-271 IEALRELS
+271 IEAPRELS

-302 SDAYANKFTAALN
+302 SDAYANKFTSALN
-315 QLKAKAAENDANGI
+315 QLKVKAAESDANGI
-329 DGVLVAGDLIQKAEV
+329 DGVMVVGDLIQRAEI

-352 LYEEVFNPTDVPM
+352 LYEDVFKPTEVPM
-365 IYTVG
+365 IYTIG

-395 GDDYFKT
+395 GDEYFKT

-446 QQLDA
+446 QQLET

-544 PAGWEGISNTPT
+544 PAGWEGISSTPT

-685 SWTYGFGT
+685 SWTYGFVT

-724 DVTPSEKVDKWVDD
+724 DVTPSEKVELWEDDKSGSRELSGPVADNGKT
-738 AAGSQAISASGTPTG
+738 AGVG
-753 GDGWLT
+753 GWLS
-759 YADGKVSWTA
+759 YKDGVASWTE
-769 NTTGHPRT
+769 NTTGAPRT
-777 STLTFENGSSFKL
+777 ATLELSNGSKITVNQVEAKDLAGNYTFYNYSFKA
-790 TQIAPADFKGGWKFT
+790 TGVSN
-805 TKIFAGAG
+805 TKIVNNDKRQHETTVEFKAVENPEILNGHVHNLDLVGLYLDFAVP
-813 ASAKAAD
+813 ASLEIVD
-820 PGVMSVTFVDP
+820 GTPVIYTYMSLDYQKVSNGSEVACITELTNTTGYGKGYFAP
-831 LKPATLKD
+831 LKFG
-839 VDGVEHTNNIG
+839 VDGCNHAWIG
-850 LKGLFFDTILD
+850 WGVDDIFGSPKFGLGTGAQRL
-861 ACVDI
+861 
-866 NYEAETARIGF
+866 
-877 FLDARDGSG
+877 
-886 QAVNGKYAAYIPGI
+886 
-900 ATRTDKAWSSPWQYA
+900 
-915 ETELG
+915 
-920 DPDYVWFWFSVSE
+920 VSE
-933 DFNTIQYTNRT
+933 GMYCCGFSFVTKGYKEGGYTTIYQFNYNNKWTYNGTNGGGY
-944 ENTPVE
+944 
-950 FQTLTQ
+950 FA
-956 YLNKTMNQICAIS
+956 K
-969 VVLSDTN
+969 
-976 VFNHS
+976 
-981 TVSTTGNKGIGVY
+981 K
-994 SNVFQCN
+994 
-1001 PKGHVGEFFT
+1001 
-1011 RK
+1011 

>member
-1 MNIKKMSIFFLAA
+1 MSIFFLAA
-14 LVSATTFL
+14 LVSAATIL
-22 SCNVKEDNGGGSD
+22 SCNIKEDNGNSGKD
-35 KEPEKPT
+35 PEKPAA
-42 LTEIKFKAELPDA
+42 TEIKLKAELPDA

-160 MFSLLSM
+160 MFSLLSV

-271 IEALRELS
+271 IEAPRELS

-315 QLKAKAAENDANGI
+315 QLKVKAAESDANGI
-329 DGVLVAGDLIQKAEV
+329 DGVMVVGDLIQRAEI

-352 LYEEVFNPTDVPM
+352 LYEDVFKPTEVPM
-365 IYTVG
+365 IYTIG

-395 GDDYFKT
+395 GDEYFKT

-544 PAGWEGISNTPT
+544 PAGWEGISSTPT

-623 MSTIEAKDVKD
+623 MSTIDVKDVK
-634 NEAASVTFAAGKDD
+634 EAETASVTFAAGKDD

-653 YVITL
+653 YIVTL
-658 SKGGNVVATKKIL
+658 SKAGTVVATKKIL
-671 ADFYLHPNTSEMKS
+671 ADFYLHPKTSEMKS
-685 SWTYGFGT
+685 SWTVDFGT

-702 SVVAVDSWDAESAP
+702 TVVAVDSWDAESAP
-716 VTATFNCG
+716 VSATFNCG
-724 DVTPSEKVDKWVDD
+724 DVTPSEKVELWENDKSGSRELSGPVADNGKT
-738 AAGSQAISASGTPTG
+738 AGVG
-753 GDGWLT
+753 GWLS
-759 YADGKVSWTA
+759 YKDGVASWTE
-769 NTTGHPRT
+769 NTTGAPRT
-777 STLTFENGSSFKL
+777 ATLELSNGSKITVNQVEAKDLAGNYTFYNYSFKSTGVSNTTIVNQNGRQHETAVEFKTVASPETINGHVHNLDLVGLYLDFAVPASFEIVNGTPVLYTYMSLDYQKVSNGTEVACITQL
-790 TQIAPADFKGGWKFT
+790 TNTVTYGSHN
-805 TKIFAGAG
+805 FA
-813 ASAKAAD
+813 
-820 PGVMSVTFVDP
+820 P
-831 LKPATLKD
+831 LKFGVNDCNYAWIGWGLYD
-839 VDGVEHTNNIG
+839 VFGTPKFG
-850 LKGLFFDTILD
+850 LGTGDQRLVSTGMY
-861 ACVDI
+861 CC
-866 NYEAETARIGF
+866 GF
-877 FLDARDGSG
+877 SFVVRGY
-886 QAVNGKYAAYIPGI
+886 AVGKYATIY
-900 ATRTDKAWSSPWQYA
+900 Q
-915 ETELG
+915 
-920 DPDYVWFWFSVSE
+920 
-933 DFNTIQYTNRT
+933 FNYNNSWTYNGT
-944 ENTPVE
+944 
-950 FQTLTQ
+950 
-956 YLNKTMNQICAIS
+956 
-969 VVLSDTN
+969 
-976 VFNHS
+976 
-981 TVSTTGNKGIGVY
+981 KGGGY
-994 SNVFQCN
+994 FA
-1001 PKGHVGEFFT
+1001 K
-1011 RK
+1011 K

>member
-1 MNIKKMSIFFLAA
+1 MSIFILAA

-160 MFSLLSM
+160 MFSLLSV
-167 TVTNPDTKYVR
+167 TVTNPDTKYVK

-271 IEALRELS
+271 IEAPRELS

-302 SDAYANKFTAALN
+302 SDAYANKFTSALN
-315 QLKAKAAENDANGI
+315 QLKVKAAESDANGI
-329 DGVLVAGDLIQKAEV
+329 DGVMVVGDLIQRAEI

-352 LYEEVFNPTDVPM
+352 LYEDVFKPTEVPM
-365 IYTVG
+365 IYTIG

-395 GDDYFKT
+395 GDEYFKT

-544 PAGWEGISNTPT
+544 PAGWEGISSTPT

-724 DVTPSEKVDKWVDD
+724 DVTPSEKVELWEDDKSGSRELSGPVADNGKT
-738 AAGSQAISASGTPTG
+738 AGVG
-753 GDGWLT
+753 GWLS
-759 YADGKVSWTA
+759 YKDGVAYWTE
-769 NTTGHPRT
+769 NTTGAPRT
-777 STLTFENGSSFKL
+777 ATLELSNGSKITVNQVEAKDLAGNYTFYNYSFKA
-790 TQIAPADFKGGWKFT
+790 TGVSN
-805 TKIFAGAG
+805 TKIVNNDKRQHETTVEFKAVENPEILNGHVHNLDLVGMYLDFAVP
-813 ASAKAAD
+813 ASLEIVD
-820 PGVMSVTFVDP
+820 GTPVIYTYMSLDYQKVSNGSEVACITELTNTTGYGKGYFAP
-831 LKPATLKD
+831 LKFG
-839 VDGVEHTNNIG
+839 VDGCNHAWIG
-850 LKGLFFDTILD
+850 WGVDDIFGSPKFGLGTGAQRL
-861 ACVDI
+861 
-866 NYEAETARIGF
+866 
-877 FLDARDGSG
+877 
-886 QAVNGKYAAYIPGI
+886 
-900 ATRTDKAWSSPWQYA
+900 
-915 ETELG
+915 
-920 DPDYVWFWFSVSE
+920 VSE
-933 DFNTIQYTNRT
+933 GMYCCGFSFVTKGYKEGGYTTIYQFNYNNKWTYNGTNGGGY
-944 ENTPVE
+944 
-950 FQTLTQ
+950 FA
-956 YLNKTMNQICAIS
+956 K
-969 VVLSDTN
+969 
-976 VFNHS
+976 
-981 TVSTTGNKGIGVY
+981 K
-994 SNVFQCN
+994 
-1001 PKGHVGEFFT
+1001 
-1011 RK
+1011 

>member
-1 MNIKKMSIFFLAA
+1 MSIFILAA

-89 TSDGKTATFVSSGKL
+89 TSDGKIATFVSTGKL

-114 LKDCGVKG
+114 LKDCGIKG

-160 MFSLLSM
+160 MFSLLSV
-167 TVTNPDTKYVR
+167 TVTNPDTKYVK

-210 TVSIRKYVNGAGT
+210 TVSIRKYVNGTGT

-252 IASYETLETQ
+252 VASYETLETE

-271 IEALRELS
+271 IEAPRELS

-302 SDAYANKFTAALN
+302 SDAYANKFTSALN
-315 QLKAKAAENDANGI
+315 QLKVKAAESDANGI
-329 DGVLVAGDLIQKAEV
+329 DGVMVVGDLIQRAEI

-352 LYEEVFNPTDVPM
+352 LYEDVFKPTEVPM
-365 IYTVG
+365 IYTIG

-395 GDDYFKT
+395 GDEYFKT

-544 PAGWEGISNTPT
+544 PAGWEGISSTPT

-623 MSTIEAKDVKD
+623 MSSIEAKDVKD

-724 DVTPSEKVDKWVDD
+724 DVTPSEKVELWEDDKSGSRELSGPVADNGKT
-738 AAGSQAISASGTPTG
+738 AGVG
-753 GDGWLT
+753 GWLS
-759 YADGKVSWTA
+759 YKDGVASWTE
-769 NTTGHPRT
+769 NTTGAPRT
-777 STLTFENGSSFKL
+777 ATLELSNGSKITVNQVEAKDLAGNYTFYNYSFKA
-790 TQIAPADFKGGWKFT
+790 TGVSN
-805 TKIFAGAG
+805 TKIVNNDKRQHETTVEFKAVENPEILNGHVHNLDLVGLYLDFAVP
-813 ASAKAAD
+813 ASLEIVD
-820 PGVMSVTFVDP
+820 GTPVIYTYMSLDYQKVSNGSEVACITELTNTTGYGKGYLAP
-831 LKPATLKD
+831 LKFG
-839 VDGVEHTNNIG
+839 VDGCNHAWIG
-850 LKGLFFDTILD
+850 WG
-861 ACVDI
+861 VDDI
-866 NYEAETARIGF
+866 FGSPKFGIGTGAQR
-877 FLDARDGSG
+877 L
-886 QAVNGKYAAYIPGI
+886 
-900 ATRTDKAWSSPWQYA
+900 
-915 ETELG
+915 
-920 DPDYVWFWFSVSE
+920 VSE
-933 DFNTIQYTNRT
+933 GMYCCGFSFVTKGYKEGGYTTIYQFNYNNKWTYNGTNGGGY
-944 ENTPVE
+944 
-950 FQTLTQ
+950 FA
-956 YLNKTMNQICAIS
+956 K
-969 VVLSDTN
+969 
-976 VFNHS
+976 
-981 TVSTTGNKGIGVY
+981 K
-994 SNVFQCN
+994 
-1001 PKGHVGEFFT
+1001 
-1011 RK
+1011 

>member
-89 TSDGKTATFVSSGKL
+89 TSDGKTATFVSTGKL

-114 LKDCGVKG
+114 LKDCGIKG

-160 MFSLLSM
+160 MFSLLSV
-167 TVTNPDTKYVR
+167 TVTNPDTKYVK

-271 IEALRELS
+271 IEAPRELS

-302 SDAYANKFTAALN
+302 SDAYANKFTSALN
-315 QLKAKAAENDANGI
+315 QLKVKAAESDANGI
-329 DGVLVAGDLIQKAEV
+329 DGVMVVGDLIQRAEI

-352 LYEEVFNPTDVPM
+352 LYEDVFKPTEVPM
-365 IYTVG
+365 IYTIG

-395 GDDYFKT
+395 GDEYFKT

-544 PAGWEGISNTPT
+544 PAGWEGISSTPT

-623 MSTIEAKDVKD
+623 MSTIEAKDVK
-634 NEAASVTFAAGKDD
+634 EAETASVTFAAGKDD

-653 YVITL
+653 YIVTL
-658 SKGGNVVATKKIL
+658 SKAGNVVATKKIL
-671 ADFYLHPNTSEMKS
+671 ADFYLHPKTSEMKS
-685 SWTYGFGT
+685 SWTVDFGT

-702 SVVAVDSWDAESAP
+702 TVVAVDSWDAESAP
-716 VTATFNCG
+716 VSATFNCG
-724 DVTPSEKVDKWVDD
+724 DVTPSEKVELWKDDKSGSRELSGPVADNGKT
-738 AAGSQAISASGTPTG
+738 AGVG
-753 GDGWLT
+753 GWLS
-759 YADGKVSWTA
+759 YKDGVASWTE
-769 NTTGHPRT
+769 NTTGAPRT
-777 STLTFENGSSFKL
+777 ATLELSNGSKITVNQVEAKDLAGNYTFYNYSFKA
-790 TQIAPADFKGGWKFT
+790 TGVSN
-805 TKIFAGAG
+805 TKIVNNGKRQHETTVEFKAVENPEILNGHVHNLDLVGLYLDFAVP
-813 ASAKAAD
+813 ASLEIVD
-820 PGVMSVTFVDP
+820 GTPVIYTYMSLDYQKVSNGSEVACITELTNTTGYGKGYFAP
-831 LKPATLKD
+831 LKFG
-839 VDGVEHTNNIG
+839 VDGCNHAWIG
-850 LKGLFFDTILD
+850 WG
-861 ACVDI
+861 VDDI
-866 NYEAETARIGF
+866 FGSPKFGIGTGAQR
-877 FLDARDGSG
+877 L
-886 QAVNGKYAAYIPGI
+886 
-900 ATRTDKAWSSPWQYA
+900 
-915 ETELG
+915 
-920 DPDYVWFWFSVSE
+920 VSE
-933 DFNTIQYTNRT
+933 GMYCCGFSFVTKGYKEGGYTTIYQFNYNNKWTYNGTNGGGY
-944 ENTPVE
+944 
-950 FQTLTQ
+950 FA
-956 YLNKTMNQICAIS
+956 K
-969 VVLSDTN
+969 
-976 VFNHS
+976 
-981 TVSTTGNKGIGVY
+981 K
-994 SNVFQCN
+994 
-1001 PKGHVGEFFT
+1001 
-1011 RK
+1011 

>member
-160 MFSLLSM
+160 MFSLLSV

-252 IASYETLETQ
+252 VASYETLETE

-271 IEALRELS
+271 IEAPRELS

-302 SDAYANKFTAALN
+302 SDAYANKFTSALN
-315 QLKAKAAENDANGI
+315 QLKVKAAESDANGI
-329 DGVLVAGDLIQKAEV
+329 DGVMVVGDLIQRAEI

-352 LYEEVFNPTDVPM
+352 LYEDVFKPTEVPM
-365 IYTVG
+365 IYTIG

-395 GDDYFKT
+395 GDEYFKT

-446 QQLDA
+446 QQLET

-571 FDVNGNMRIV
+571 FDVNGNMRVV

-685 SWTYGFGT
+685 SWTVDFGT

-702 SVVAVDSWDAESAP
+702 TVVAVDSWDAESAP

-724 DVTPSEKVDKWVDD
+724 DVTPSEKVELWKDDKSGSRELSGPVADNGKT
-738 AAGSQAISASGTPTG
+738 AGVG
-753 GDGWLT
+753 GWLS
-759 YADGKVSWTA
+759 YKDGVASWTE
-769 NTTGHPRT
+769 NTTGAPRT
-777 STLTFENGSSFKL
+777 ATLELSNGSKITVNQVEAKDLAGNYTFYNYSFKA
-790 TQIAPADFKGGWKFT
+790 TGVSN
-805 TKIFAGAG
+805 TKIVNNDKRQHETTVEFKAVENPEILNGHVHNLDLVGLYLDFAVP
-813 ASAKAAD
+813 ASLEIVD
-820 PGVMSVTFVDP
+820 GTPVIYTYMSLDYQKVSNGSEVACITELTNTTGYGKGYFAP
-831 LKPATLKD
+831 LKFG
-839 VDGVEHTNNIG
+839 VDGCNHAWIG
-850 LKGLFFDTILD
+850 WGVDDIFGSPKFGLGTGAQRL
-861 ACVDI
+861 
-866 NYEAETARIGF
+866 
-877 FLDARDGSG
+877 
-886 QAVNGKYAAYIPGI
+886 
-900 ATRTDKAWSSPWQYA
+900 
-915 ETELG
+915 
-920 DPDYVWFWFSVSE
+920 VSE
-933 DFNTIQYTNRT
+933 GMYCCGFSFVTKGYKEGGYTTIYQFNYNNKWTYNGTNGGGY
-944 ENTPVE
+944 
-950 FQTLTQ
+950 FA
-956 YLNKTMNQICAIS
+956 K
-969 VVLSDTN
+969 
-976 VFNHS
+976 
-981 TVSTTGNKGIGVY
+981 K
-994 SNVFQCN
+994 
-1001 PKGHVGEFFT
+1001 
-1011 RK
+1011 

>member
-1 MNIKKMSIFFLAA
+1 MSIFILAA

-42 LTEIKFKAELPDA
+42 LTEIKFKAELSDA

-160 MFSLLSM
+160 MFSLLSV

-271 IEALRELS
+271 IEAPRELS

-344 TMAQNFKA
+344 TMAQNFKD

-544 PAGWEGISNTPT
+544 PAGWEGISSTPT

-623 MSTIEAKDVKD
+623 MSTIDVKDVK
-634 NEAASVTFAAGKDD
+634 EAETASVTFAAGKDD

-653 YVITL
+653 YIVTL
-658 SKGGNVVATKKIL
+658 SKAGNVVATKKIL
-671 ADFYLHPNTSEMKS
+671 ADFYLHPKTSEMKS
-685 SWTYGFGT
+685 SWTVDFGT

-702 SVVAVDSWDAESAP
+702 TVVAVDSWDAESAP
-716 VTATFNCG
+716 VSATFNCG
-724 DVTPSEKVDKWVDD
+724 DIAPSEKVELWEDDKSGSRELSGPVADNGKT
-738 AAGSQAISASGTPTG
+738 AGVGGWLSYKDGVASWTENTTGAPRTATLELSNGSKITVNQVEAKDLAGNYTFYNYSFNASGVSNTTAVNHAGRQYETAVEFKAVNNPETINGHIHNLDLVGLYLDFVVPASFEIVNGTPT
-753 GDGWLT
+753 LYT
-759 YADGKVSWTA
+759 YMSLDYQKVS
-769 NTTGHPRT
+769 
-777 STLTFENGSSFKL
+777 NGSEIACITEL
-790 TQIAPADFKGGWKFT
+790 TNST
-805 TKIFAGAG
+805 TYKTGYFA
-813 ASAKAAD
+813 
-820 PGVMSVTFVDP
+820 P
-831 LKPATLKD
+831 LKF
-839 VDGVEHTNNIG
+839 GVGDCNYAWIG
-850 LKGLFFDTILD
+850 WGLDDLFGTPKFGIGTPSQRLVSAGMYCCGFSFVVKG
-861 ACVDI
+861 
-866 NYEAETARIGF
+866 Y
-877 FLDARDGSG
+877 
-886 QAVNGKYAAYIPGI
+886 AVGKYTTIYQFNYNNQWTYKG
-900 ATRTDKAWSSPWQYA
+900 
-915 ETELG
+915 TEG
-920 DPDYVWFWFSVSE
+920 GGYFA
-933 DFNTIQYTNRT
+933 
-944 ENTPVE
+944 
-950 FQTLTQ
+950 
-956 YLNKTMNQICAIS
+956 K
-969 VVLSDTN
+969 
-976 VFNHS
+976 
-981 TVSTTGNKGIGVY
+981 K
-994 SNVFQCN
+994 
-1001 PKGHVGEFFT
+1001 
-1011 RK
+1011 

>member
-1 MNIKKMSIFFLAA
+1 MSIFFLAA

-160 MFSLLSM
+160 MFSLLSV

-271 IEALRELS
+271 IEAPRELS

-302 SDAYANKFTAALN
+302 SDAYANKFTSALN
-315 QLKAKAAENDANGI
+315 QLKVKAAESDANGI
-329 DGVLVAGDLIQKAEV
+329 DGVMVVGDLIQRAEI

-352 LYEEVFNPTDVPM
+352 LYEDVFKPTEVPM
-365 IYTVG
+365 IYTIG

-381 PSTVAQSVAMANTF
+381 PSTVAQSVAMSNTF
-395 GDDYFKT
+395 GDEYFKT

-544 PAGWEGISNTPT
+544 PAGWEGISSTPT

-702 SVVAVDSWDAESAP
+702 TVVAVDSWDAESAP
-716 VTATFNCG
+716 VSATFNCG
-724 DVTPSEKVDKWVDD
+724 DVTPSEKVELWEDDKSGSRELSGPVADNGKT
-738 AAGSQAISASGTPTG
+738 AGVG
-753 GDGWLT
+753 GWLS
-759 YADGKVSWTA
+759 YKDGVASWTE
-769 NTTGHPRT
+769 NTTGAPRT
-777 STLTFENGSSFKL
+777 ATLELSNGSKITVNQVEAKDLAGNYTFYNYSFKA
-790 TQIAPADFKGGWKFT
+790 TGVSN
-805 TKIFAGAG
+805 TKIVNNGKRQHETTVEFKAVENPEILNGHVHNLDLVGLYLDFAVP
-813 ASAKAAD
+813 ASLEIVD
-820 PGVMSVTFVDP
+820 GTPVIYTYMSLDYQKVSNGSEVACITELTNTTGYEKGYFAP
-831 LKPATLKD
+831 LKFG
-839 VDGVEHTNNIG
+839 VDGCNHAWIG
-850 LKGLFFDTILD
+850 WGVDDIFGSPKFGLGTGTQRL
-861 ACVDI
+861 
-866 NYEAETARIGF
+866 
-877 FLDARDGSG
+877 
-886 QAVNGKYAAYIPGI
+886 
-900 ATRTDKAWSSPWQYA
+900 
-915 ETELG
+915 
-920 DPDYVWFWFSVSE
+920 VSE
-933 DFNTIQYTNRT
+933 GMYCCGFSFVTKGYKEGGYTTIYQFNYNNKWTYNGTNGGGY
-944 ENTPVE
+944 
-950 FQTLTQ
+950 FA
-956 YLNKTMNQICAIS
+956 K
-969 VVLSDTN
+969 
-976 VFNHS
+976 
-981 TVSTTGNKGIGVY
+981 K
-994 SNVFQCN
+994 
-1001 PKGHVGEFFT
+1001 
-1011 RK
+1011 

>member
-160 MFSLLSM
+160 MFSLLSV

-271 IEALRELS
+271 IEAPRELS

-634 NEAASVTFAAGKDD
+634 TDAASVTFAAGKDD

-653 YVITL
+653 YIVTL
-658 SKGGNVVATKKIL
+658 SKAGNVVATKKIL
-671 ADFYLHPNTSEMKS
+671 ADFYLHPKTSEMKS
-685 SWTYGFGT
+685 SWTVDFGT

-702 SVVAVDSWDAESAP
+702 TVVAVDSWDAESAP
-716 VTATFNCG
+716 VSATFNCG
-724 DVTPSEKVDKWVDD
+724 DVAPSEKVELWKDDKSGSRELSGPVADNGKT
-738 AAGSQAISASGTPTG
+738 AGVG
-753 GDGWLT
+753 GWLS
-759 YADGKVSWTA
+759 YKDGVASWTE
-769 NTTGHPRT
+769 NTTGAPRT
-777 STLTFENGSSFKL
+777 ATLELSNGSKITVNQVEAKDLAGNYTFYNYSFKTTGVSNTTIVNQNGRQHETAVEFKTVASPETINGHVHNLDLVGLYLDFAVPASFEIVNGTPVLYTYMSLDYQKVSNGTEVACITQL
-790 TQIAPADFKGGWKFT
+790 TNTVTYGSHN
-805 TKIFAGAG
+805 FA
-813 ASAKAAD
+813 
-820 PGVMSVTFVDP
+820 P
-831 LKPATLKD
+831 LKFGVNDCNYAWIGWGLYD
-839 VDGVEHTNNIG
+839 VFGTPKFG
-850 LKGLFFDTILD
+850 LGTGDQRLVSTGMY
-861 ACVDI
+861 CC
-866 NYEAETARIGF
+866 GF
-877 FLDARDGSG
+877 SFVVRGY
-886 QAVNGKYAAYIPGI
+886 AVGKYATIY
-900 ATRTDKAWSSPWQYA
+900 Q
-915 ETELG
+915 
-920 DPDYVWFWFSVSE
+920 
-933 DFNTIQYTNRT
+933 FNYNNSWTYNGT
-944 ENTPVE
+944 
-950 FQTLTQ
+950 
-956 YLNKTMNQICAIS
+956 
-969 VVLSDTN
+969 
-976 VFNHS
+976 
-981 TVSTTGNKGIGVY
+981 KGGGY
-994 SNVFQCN
+994 FA
-1001 PKGHVGEFFT
+1001 K
-1011 RK
+1011 K

>member
-1 MNIKKMSIFFLAA
+1 MNIKKMSIFILAA

-150 KNDMTLKFQN
+150 KNDMTLKFRN
-160 MFSLLSM
+160 MFSLLSV

-178 VSGNNGEVI
+178 VSGNNGEVV

-252 IASYETLETQ
+252 IVSYETLETQ

-271 IEALRELS
+271 IEAPHELS

-315 QLKAKAAENDANGI
+315 QLKAKAAESDANGI
-329 DGVLVAGDLIQKAEV
+329 DGVLVVGDLIQRAEI

-352 LYEEVFNPTDVPM
+352 LYEDVFKPTEVPM
-365 IYTVG
+365 IYTIG

-395 GDDYFKT
+395 GDEYFKT

-571 FDVNGNMRIV
+571 FDVNGNMRVV

-685 SWTYGFGT
+685 SWTVDFGT

-702 SVVAVDSWDAESAP
+702 TVVAVDSWDAESAP

-724 DVTPSEKVDKWVDD
+724 DVTPSEKVELWKDDKSGSRELSGPVADNGKT
-738 AAGSQAISASGTPTG
+738 AGVG
-753 GDGWLT
+753 GWLS
-759 YADGKVSWTA
+759 YKDGVASWTE
-769 NTTGHPRT
+769 NTTGAPRT
-777 STLTFENGSSFKL
+777 ATLELSNGSKITVNQVEAKDLAGNYTFYNYSFKA
-790 TQIAPADFKGGWKFT
+790 TGVSN
-805 TKIFAGAG
+805 TKIVNNDKRQHETTVEFKAVENPEILNGHVHNLDLVGLYLDFAVP
-813 ASAKAAD
+813 ASLEIVD
-820 PGVMSVTFVDP
+820 GTPVIYTYMSLDYQKVSNGSEVACITELTNTTGYGKGYFAP
-831 LKPATLKD
+831 LKFG
-839 VDGVEHTNNIG
+839 VDGCNHAWIG
-850 LKGLFFDTILD
+850 WGVDDIFGSPKFGLGTGAQRL
-861 ACVDI
+861 
-866 NYEAETARIGF
+866 
-877 FLDARDGSG
+877 
-886 QAVNGKYAAYIPGI
+886 
-900 ATRTDKAWSSPWQYA
+900 
-915 ETELG
+915 
-920 DPDYVWFWFSVSE
+920 VSE
-933 DFNTIQYTNRT
+933 GMYCCGFSFVTKGYKEGGYTTIYQFNYNNKWTYNGTNGGGY
-944 ENTPVE
+944 
-950 FQTLTQ
+950 FA
-956 YLNKTMNQICAIS
+956 K
-969 VVLSDTN
+969 
-976 VFNHS
+976 
-981 TVSTTGNKGIGVY
+981 K
-994 SNVFQCN
+994 
-1001 PKGHVGEFFT
+1001 
-1011 RK
+1011 

>member
-1 MNIKKMSIFFLAA
+1 MSIFFLAA

-89 TSDGKTATFVSSGKL
+89 TSDGKTATFVSTGKL

-114 LKDCGVKG
+114 LKDCGIKG

-160 MFSLLSM
+160 MFSLLSV
-167 TVTNPDTKYVR
+167 TVTNPDTKYVK

-271 IEALRELS
+271 IEAPRELS

-302 SDAYANKFTAALN
+302 SDAYANKFTSALN
-315 QLKAKAAENDANGI
+315 QLKVKAAESDANGI
-329 DGVLVAGDLIQKAEV
+329 DGVMVVGDLIQRAEI

-352 LYEEVFNPTDVPM
+352 LYEDVFKPTEVPM
-365 IYTVG
+365 IYTIG

-395 GDDYFKT
+395 GDEYFKT

-544 PAGWEGISNTPT
+544 PAGWEGISSTPT

-623 MSTIEAKDVKD
+623 MSTIEAKDVK
-634 NEAASVTFAAGKDD
+634 EAETASVTFAAGKDD

-653 YVITL
+653 YIVTL
-658 SKGGNVVATKKIL
+658 SKAGNVVATKKIL
-671 ADFYLHPNTSEMKS
+671 ADFYLHPKTSEMKS
-685 SWTYGFGT
+685 SWTVDFGT

-702 SVVAVDSWDAESAP
+702 TVVAVDSWDAESAP
-716 VTATFNCG
+716 VSATFNCG
-724 DVTPSEKVDKWVDD
+724 DVTPSEKVELWKDDKSGSRELSGPVADNGKT
-738 AAGSQAISASGTPTG
+738 AGVG
-753 GDGWLT
+753 GWLS
-759 YADGKVSWTA
+759 YKDGVASWTE
-769 NTTGHPRT
+769 NTTGAPRT
-777 STLTFENGSSFKL
+777 ATLELSNGSKITVNQVEAKDLAGNYTFYNYSFKA
-790 TQIAPADFKGGWKFT
+790 TGVSN
-805 TKIFAGAG
+805 TKIVNNGKRQHETTVEFKAVENPEILNGHVHNLDLVGLYLDFAVP
-813 ASAKAAD
+813 ASLEIVD
-820 PGVMSVTFVDP
+820 GTPVIYTYMSLDYQKVSNGSEVACITELTNTTGYGKGYFAP
-831 LKPATLKD
+831 LKFG
-839 VDGVEHTNNIG
+839 VDGCNHAWIG
-850 LKGLFFDTILD
+850 WG
-861 ACVDI
+861 VDDI
-866 NYEAETARIGF
+866 FGSPKFGIGTGAQR
-877 FLDARDGSG
+877 L
-886 QAVNGKYAAYIPGI
+886 
-900 ATRTDKAWSSPWQYA
+900 
-915 ETELG
+915 
-920 DPDYVWFWFSVSE
+920 VSE
-933 DFNTIQYTNRT
+933 GMYCCGFSFVTKGYKEGGYTTIYQFNYNNKWTYNGTNGGGY
-944 ENTPVE
+944 
-950 FQTLTQ
+950 FA
-956 YLNKTMNQICAIS
+956 K
-969 VVLSDTN
+969 
-976 VFNHS
+976 
-981 TVSTTGNKGIGVY
+981 K
-994 SNVFQCN
+994 
-1001 PKGHVGEFFT
+1001 
-1011 RK
+1011 

>member
-160 MFSLLSM
+160 MFSLLSV

-271 IEALRELS
+271 IEAPRELS

-571 FDVNGNMRIV
+571 FDVNGNMRVV

-658 SKGGNVVATKKIL
+658 SKAGNVVATKKIL
-671 ADFYLHPNTSEMKS
+671 ADFYLHPKTSEMKS
-685 SWTYGFGT
+685 SWTVDFGT

-716 VTATFNCG
+716 VSATFNCG
-724 DVTPSEKVDKWVDD
+724 DVTPSEKVELWENDKSGSRELSGPVADNGKT
-738 AAGSQAISASGTPTG
+738 AGVGGWLSYKDGVASWTENTTGAPRTATLELSNGSKITVNQVEAKDLAGNYTFYNYSFNASGVSNTTVVNHAGRQYETAVEFKAVNNPETINGHIHNLDLIGLYLDFVVPASFEIVNGTPT
-753 GDGWLT
+753 LYT
-759 YADGKVSWTA
+759 YMSLDYQKVS
-769 NTTGHPRT
+769 
-777 STLTFENGSSFKL
+777 NGSEIACITEL
-790 TQIAPADFKGGWKFT
+790 TNST
-805 TKIFAGAG
+805 TYKTGYFA
-813 ASAKAAD
+813 
-820 PGVMSVTFVDP
+820 P
-831 LKPATLKD
+831 LKF
-839 VDGVEHTNNIG
+839 GVGDCNYAWIG
-850 LKGLFFDTILD
+850 WGLDDLFGTPKFGIGTPSQRLVSAGMYCCGFSFVVKG
-861 ACVDI
+861 
-866 NYEAETARIGF
+866 Y
-877 FLDARDGSG
+877 
-886 QAVNGKYAAYIPGI
+886 AVGKYATIY
-900 ATRTDKAWSSPWQYA
+900 Q
-915 ETELG
+915 
-920 DPDYVWFWFSVSE
+920 
-933 DFNTIQYTNRT
+933 FNYNNSWTYNGT
-944 ENTPVE
+944 
-950 FQTLTQ
+950 
-956 YLNKTMNQICAIS
+956 
-969 VVLSDTN
+969 
-976 VFNHS
+976 
-981 TVSTTGNKGIGVY
+981 KGGGY
-994 SNVFQCN
+994 FA
-1001 PKGHVGEFFT
+1001 K
-1011 RK
+1011 K

>member
-160 MFSLLSM
+160 MFSLLSV

-271 IEALRELS
+271 IEAPRELS
-279 PVFDESKIA
+279 PVFEESKIA

-571 FDVNGNMRIV
+571 FDVNGNMRVV

-634 NEAASVTFAAGKDD
+634 TDAASVTFAAGKDD

-653 YVITL
+653 YIVTL
-658 SKGGNVVATKKIL
+658 SKAGNVVATKKIL

-685 SWTYGFGT
+685 SWTYGFGA
-693 LSESGQYTV
+693 LESGQYTV

-777 STLTFENGSSFKL
+777 SILTFENGSSFKL

-805 TKIFAGAG
+805 SKIFAGAG

-900 ATRTDKAWSSPWQYA
+900 ATRTDKAWASPWQYA

-920 DPDYVWFWFSVSE
+920 DPDYVWFWFTISE
-933 DFNTIQYTNRT
+933 DFNTIMYTNRT
-944 ENTPVE
+944 EKTPVE

-956 YLNKTMNQICAIS
+956 YSNKTMNQICAIS

-981 TVSTTGNKGIGVY
+981 TVSTKGIGVY
-994 SNVFQCN
+994 TNVFQCN
-1001 PKGHVGEFFT
+1001 PKGNVGEFFT

>member
-1 MNIKKMSIFFLAA
+1 MSIFFLAA

-89 TSDGKTATFVSSGKL
+89 TSDGKTATFVSTGKL

-160 MFSLLSM
+160 MFSLLSV

-271 IEALRELS
+271 IEAPRELS

-302 SDAYANKFTAALN
+302 SDAYANKFTSALN
-315 QLKAKAAENDANGI
+315 QLKVKAAESDANGI
-329 DGVLVAGDLIQKAEV
+329 DGVMVVGDLIQRAEI

-352 LYEEVFNPTDVPM
+352 LYEDVFKPTEVPM
-365 IYTVG
+365 IYTIG

-544 PAGWEGISNTPT
+544 PAGWEGISSTPT

-623 MSTIEAKDVKD
+623 MSTIDVKDVK
-634 NEAASVTFAAGKDD
+634 EAETASVTFAAGKDD

-653 YVITL
+653 YIVTL
-658 SKGGNVVATKKIL
+658 SKAGNVVATKKIL
-671 ADFYLHPNTSEMKS
+671 ADFYLHPKTSEMKS
-685 SWTYGFGT
+685 SWTVDFGT

-702 SVVAVDSWDAESAP
+702 TVVAVDSWDAESAP
-716 VTATFNCG
+716 VSATFNCG
-724 DVTPSEKVDKWVDD
+724 DVTPSEKVELWKDDKSGSRELSGPVADNGKT
-738 AAGSQAISASGTPTG
+738 AGVG
-753 GDGWLT
+753 GWLS
-759 YADGKVSWTA
+759 YKDGVASWTE
-769 NTTGHPRT
+769 NTTGAPRT
-777 STLTFENGSSFKL
+777 ATLELSNGSKITVNQVEAKDLAGNYTFYNYSFKA
-790 TQIAPADFKGGWKFT
+790 TGVSN
-805 TKIFAGAG
+805 TKIVNNDKRQYETTVEFKAVENPEILHGHVHNLDLVGLYLDFAVP
-813 ASAKAAD
+813 ASLEIVD
-820 PGVMSVTFVDP
+820 GTPVIYTYMSLDYQKVSNGSEVACITELTNTTGYGKGYFAP
-831 LKPATLKD
+831 LKFG
-839 VDGVEHTNNIG
+839 VDGCNHAWIG
-850 LKGLFFDTILD
+850 WG
-861 ACVDI
+861 VDDI
-866 NYEAETARIGF
+866 FGSPKFGIGTGTQR
-877 FLDARDGSG
+877 L
-886 QAVNGKYAAYIPGI
+886 
-900 ATRTDKAWSSPWQYA
+900 
-915 ETELG
+915 
-920 DPDYVWFWFSVSE
+920 VSE
-933 DFNTIQYTNRT
+933 GMYCCGFSFVTKGYKEGGYTTIYQFNYNNKWTYNGTNGGGY
-944 ENTPVE
+944 
-950 FQTLTQ
+950 FA
-956 YLNKTMNQICAIS
+956 K
-969 VVLSDTN
+969 
-976 VFNHS
+976 
-981 TVSTTGNKGIGVY
+981 K
-994 SNVFQCN
+994 
-1001 PKGHVGEFFT
+1001 
-1011 RK
+1011 

>member
-1 MNIKKMSIFFLAA
+1 MSIFFLAA
-14 LVSATTFL
+14 LVSAATIL
-22 SCNVKEDNGGGSD
+22 SCNIKEDNGNSGKD
-35 KEPEKPT
+35 PEKPAA
-42 LTEIKFKAELPDA
+42 TEIKLKAELPDA

-160 MFSLLSM
+160 MFSLLSV

-271 IEALRELS
+271 IEAPRELS

-315 QLKAKAAENDANGI
+315 QLKVKAAESDANGI
-329 DGVLVAGDLIQKAEV
+329 DGVMVVGDLIQRAEI

-352 LYEEVFNPTDVPM
+352 LYEDVFKPTEVPM
-365 IYTVG
+365 IYTIG

-395 GDDYFKT
+395 GDEYFKT

-544 PAGWEGISNTPT
+544 PAGWEGISSTPT

-623 MSTIEAKDVKD
+623 MSTIDVKDVK
-634 NEAASVTFAAGKDD
+634 EAETASVTFAAGKDD

-653 YVITL
+653 YIVTL
-658 SKGGNVVATKKIL
+658 SKAGTVVATKKIL
-671 ADFYLHPNTSEMKS
+671 ADFYLHPKTSEMKS
-685 SWTYGFGT
+685 SWTVDFGT

-702 SVVAVDSWDAESAP
+702 TVVAVDSWDAESAP
-716 VTATFNCG
+716 VSATFNCG
-724 DVTPSEKVDKWVDD
+724 DVTPSEKVELWENDKSGSRELSGPVADNGKT
-738 AAGSQAISASGTPTG
+738 AGVG
-753 GDGWLT
+753 GWLS
-759 YADGKVSWTA
+759 YKDGVASWTE
-769 NTTGHPRT
+769 NTTGAPRT
-777 STLTFENGSSFKL
+777 ATLELSNGSKITVNQVEAKDLAGNYTFYNYSFKSTGVSNTTIVNQNGRQHETAVEFKTVASPETINGHVHNLDLVGLYLDFAVPASFEIVNGTPVLYTYMSLDYQKVSNGTEVACITQL
-790 TQIAPADFKGGWKFT
+790 TNTVTYGSHNFAPLKFGVNDCNYAWIGWGLYDVFGTPKFGLGTGDQRLVSTGMYCCGFSFVVRGYAVDKYATIYQFNYNNSWTYNGTKGGGY
-805 TKIFAGAG
+805 FA
-813 ASAKAAD
+813 K
-820 PGVMSVTFVDP
+820 
-831 LKPATLKD
+831 K
-839 VDGVEHTNNIG
+839 
-850 LKGLFFDTILD
+850 
-861 ACVDI
+861 
-866 NYEAETARIGF
+866 
-877 FLDARDGSG
+877 
-886 QAVNGKYAAYIPGI
+886 
-900 ATRTDKAWSSPWQYA
+900 
-915 ETELG
+915 
-920 DPDYVWFWFSVSE
+920 
-933 DFNTIQYTNRT
+933 
-944 ENTPVE
+944 
-950 FQTLTQ
+950 
-956 YLNKTMNQICAIS
+956 
-969 VVLSDTN
+969 
-976 VFNHS
+976 
-981 TVSTTGNKGIGVY
+981 
-994 SNVFQCN
+994 
-1001 PKGHVGEFFT
+1001 
-1011 RK
+1011 

>member
-1 MNIKKMSIFFLAA
+1 MSIFFLAA

-89 TSDGKTATFVSSGKL
+89 TSDGKTATFVSTGKL

-114 LKDCGVKG
+114 LKDCGIKG

-160 MFSLLSM
+160 MFSLLSV

-271 IEALRELS
+271 IEAPRELS

-302 SDAYANKFTAALN
+302 SDAYANKFTSALN
-315 QLKAKAAENDANGI
+315 QLKVKAAESDANGI
-329 DGVLVAGDLIQKAEV
+329 DGVMVVGDLIQRAEI

-352 LYEEVFNPTDVPM
+352 LYEDVFKPTEVPM
-365 IYTVG
+365 IYTIG

-395 GDDYFKT
+395 GDEYFKT

-544 PAGWEGISNTPT
+544 PAGWEGISSTPT

-623 MSTIEAKDVKD
+623 MSTIDVKDVK
-634 NEAASVTFAAGKDD
+634 EAETASVTFAAGKDD

-653 YVITL
+653 YIVTL
-658 SKGGNVVATKKIL
+658 SKAGNVVATKKIL
-671 ADFYLHPNTSEMKS
+671 ADFYLHPKASEMKS
-685 SWTYGFGT
+685 SWTVDFGT

-702 SVVAVDSWDAESAP
+702 TVVAVDSWDAESAP
-716 VTATFNCG
+716 VSATFNCG
-724 DVTPSEKVDKWVDD
+724 DVTPSEKVELWKDDKSGSRELSGPVADNGKT
-738 AAGSQAISASGTPTG
+738 AGVG
-753 GDGWLT
+753 GWLS
-759 YADGKVSWTA
+759 YKDGVASWTE
-769 NTTGHPRT
+769 NTTGAPRT
-777 STLTFENGSSFKL
+777 ATLELSNGSKITVNQVEAKDLAGNYTFYNYSFKA
-790 TQIAPADFKGGWKFT
+790 TGVSN
-805 TKIFAGAG
+805 TKIVNNDKRQHETTVEFKAVENPEILNGHVHNLDLVGLYLDFAVP
-813 ASAKAAD
+813 ASLEIVD
-820 PGVMSVTFVDP
+820 GTPVIYTYMSLDYQKVSNGSEVACITELTNTTGYGKGYFAP
-831 LKPATLKD
+831 LKFG
-839 VDGVEHTNNIG
+839 VDGCNHAWIG
-850 LKGLFFDTILD
+850 WGVDDIFGSPKFGLGTGTQRL
-861 ACVDI
+861 
-866 NYEAETARIGF
+866 
-877 FLDARDGSG
+877 
-886 QAVNGKYAAYIPGI
+886 
-900 ATRTDKAWSSPWQYA
+900 
-915 ETELG
+915 
-920 DPDYVWFWFSVSE
+920 VSE
-933 DFNTIQYTNRT
+933 GMYCCGFSFVTKGYKEGGYTTIYQFNYNNKWTYNGTNGGGY
-944 ENTPVE
+944 
-950 FQTLTQ
+950 FA
-956 YLNKTMNQICAIS
+956 K
-969 VVLSDTN
+969 
-976 VFNHS
+976 
-981 TVSTTGNKGIGVY
+981 K
-994 SNVFQCN
+994 
-1001 PKGHVGEFFT
+1001 
-1011 RK
+1011 

>member
-1 MNIKKMSIFFLAA
+1 MNIKKMSIFILAA

-150 KNDMTLKFQN
+150 KNDMTLKFRN
-160 MFSLLSM
+160 MFSLLSV

-178 VSGNNGEVI
+178 VSGNNGEVV

-252 IASYETLETQ
+252 IVSYETLETQ

-271 IEALRELS
+271 IEAPHELS

-315 QLKAKAAENDANGI
+315 QLKAKAAESDANGI
-329 DGVLVAGDLIQKAEV
+329 DGVLVVGDLIQRAEI

-352 LYEEVFNPTDVPM
+352 LYEDVFKLTEVPM
-365 IYTVG
+365 IYTIG

-395 GDDYFKT
+395 GDEYFKT

-490 NYWATRVLTGVLE
+490 NYWVTRVLTGVLE

-544 PAGWEGISNTPT
+544 PAGWEGISSTPT

-623 MSTIEAKDVKD
+623 MSTIDVKDVK
-634 NEAASVTFAAGKDD
+634 EAETASVTFAAGKDD

-653 YVITL
+653 YIVTL
-658 SKGGNVVATKKIL
+658 SKAGNVVATKKIL
-671 ADFYLHPNTSEMKS
+671 ADFYLHPKTSEMKS
-685 SWTYGFGT
+685 SWTVDFGT

-702 SVVAVDSWDAESAP
+702 TVVAVDSWDAESAP
-716 VTATFNCG
+716 VSATFNCG
-724 DVTPSEKVDKWVDD
+724 DIAPSEKVELWEDDKSGSRELSGPVADNGKT
-738 AAGSQAISASGTPTG
+738 AGVG
-753 GDGWLT
+753 GWLS
-759 YADGKVSWTA
+759 YKDGVASWTE
-769 NTTGHPRT
+769 NTTGAPRT
-777 STLTFENGSSFKL
+777 ATLELSNGSKITVNQVEAKDLAGNYTFYNYSFKA
-790 TQIAPADFKGGWKFT
+790 TGVSN
-805 TKIFAGAG
+805 TKIVNNDKRQHETTVEFKAVENPEILNGHVHNLDLVGLYLDFAVP
-813 ASAKAAD
+813 ASLEIVD
-820 PGVMSVTFVDP
+820 GTPVIYTYMSLDYQKVSNGSEVACITELTNTTGYGKGYFAP
-831 LKPATLKD
+831 LKFG
-839 VDGVEHTNNIG
+839 VDGCNHAWIG
-850 LKGLFFDTILD
+850 WG
-861 ACVDI
+861 VDDI
-866 NYEAETARIGF
+866 FGSPKFGIGTGTQR
-877 FLDARDGSG
+877 L
-886 QAVNGKYAAYIPGI
+886 
-900 ATRTDKAWSSPWQYA
+900 
-915 ETELG
+915 
-920 DPDYVWFWFSVSE
+920 VSE
-933 DFNTIQYTNRT
+933 GMYCCGFSFVTKGYKEGGYTTIYQFNYNNKWTYNGTNGGGY
-944 ENTPVE
+944 
-950 FQTLTQ
+950 FA
-956 YLNKTMNQICAIS
+956 K
-969 VVLSDTN
+969 
-976 VFNHS
+976 
-981 TVSTTGNKGIGVY
+981 K
-994 SNVFQCN
+994 
-1001 PKGHVGEFFT
+1001 
-1011 RK
+1011 

>member
-1 MNIKKMSIFFLAA
+1 MSIFILAA

-160 MFSLLSM
+160 MFSLLSV

-252 IASYETLETQ
+252 VASYETLETE

-271 IEALRELS
+271 IEAPRELS

-302 SDAYANKFTAALN
+302 SDAYANKFTSALN
-315 QLKAKAAENDANGI
+315 QLKVKAAESDANGI
-329 DGVLVAGDLIQKAEV
+329 DGVMVVGDLIQRAEI

-352 LYEEVFNPTDVPM
+352 LYEDVFKPTEVPM
-365 IYTVG
+365 IYTIG

-381 PSTVAQSVAMANTF
+381 PSTVAQSVAMSNTF
-395 GDDYFKT
+395 GEEYFKT

-446 QQLDA
+446 QQLEA

-544 PAGWEGISNTPT
+544 PAGWEGISSTPT

-658 SKGGNVVATKKIL
+658 SKGGNMVATKKIL

-724 DVTPSEKVDKWVDD
+724 DVTPAEKVDLWENDK
-738 AAGSQAISASGTPTG
+738 AGSRELSGTDADNGKTAG
-753 GDGWLT
+753 VGGWLS
-759 YADGKVSWTA
+759 YKDGVASWTE
-769 NTTGHPRT
+769 NTTGAPRT
-777 STLTFENGSSFKL
+777 ATLELSNGSKITVNQVEAKDLAGNYTFYNYSFKA
-790 TQIAPADFKGGWKFT
+790 TGVSN
-805 TKIFAGAG
+805 TKIVNNGKRQHETTVEFKAVENPEILNGHVHNLDLVGLYLDFAVP
-813 ASAKAAD
+813 ASLEIVD
-820 PGVMSVTFVDP
+820 GTPVIYTYMSLDYQKVSNGTEVACITELTNTTGYGTGYFAP
-831 LKPATLKD
+831 LKFG
-839 VDGVEHTNNIG
+839 VDGCNHAWIG
-850 LKGLFFDTILD
+850 WGVDDIFGSPKFGLGTGTQRL
-861 ACVDI
+861 
-866 NYEAETARIGF
+866 
-877 FLDARDGSG
+877 
-886 QAVNGKYAAYIPGI
+886 
-900 ATRTDKAWSSPWQYA
+900 
-915 ETELG
+915 
-920 DPDYVWFWFSVSE
+920 VSE
-933 DFNTIQYTNRT
+933 GMYCCGFSFVTKGYKEGGYTTIYQFNYNNKWTYNGTNGGGY
-944 ENTPVE
+944 
-950 FQTLTQ
+950 FA
-956 YLNKTMNQICAIS
+956 K
-969 VVLSDTN
+969 
-976 VFNHS
+976 
-981 TVSTTGNKGIGVY
+981 K
-994 SNVFQCN
+994 
-1001 PKGHVGEFFT
+1001 
-1011 RK
+1011 